1 MVDKKKK
8 KMVITTLVC
17 VLVFIAVGYALLTQA
32 IKVGVEGT
40 LNGVWDVYISDIKL
54 KNSTGRAQE
63 VNPASVSN
71 KVNANFEVD
80 LYMPGD
86 SVEYEVTVKN
96 DGNIDATLRTV
107 TTNATNT
114 NEDIRFTH
122 TIKQGEVLKKESETK
137 FTFKIVFDERATTLP
152 TNSDPIEV
160 TMKLD
165 YLQNTGNSLYV
176 PTNITTDN
184 TCFSYNA
191 SGVITKYDYSCGNEV
206 SIPESIDGVNIKSI
220 ANNAFVASDNTK
232 PLQSIN
238 MENASYL
245 TTFSFSDFTNL
256 KHATLPRTLVEIPQM
271 AFFNCPL
278 TTINLPGTVEKIGN
292 YAFKGTSLSGS
303 LYLPNSLKTIGVR
316 AFASLK
322 LTGTLT
328 IPDSVTTI
336 SNEAFNNN
344 KFTKLVIGQNSSL
357 TTIGDYAFSGTSLS
371 GSLYLP
377 NSLKTIGVRAFAS
390 LKLTGTL
397 TIPDSVTT
405 ISSEAFYNN
414 KFTKLVI
421 GQNSSL
427 TTIGNNAFRNN
438 QISNAIALPKS
449 LTTVGYNAFRANS
462 ISKLALNYGLK
473 SIGYEAFESNKIT
486 GTINIPVTVEKIDTQ
501 AFNSNQIEA
510 VIFNKN
516 SALTTLG
523 SYAFAQNKIS
533 NAIMMPKGLTK
544 ISSYVFSNNTISS
557 LSFEEGSVATV
568 IERNAFSAQSNS
580 IKGKLEIP
588 ASVTSIDFWA
598 FTRALNVESLTFGE
612 NSKLTTL
619 GEAVFTNNIIK
630 KVVIPS
636 SLVSI
641 NWGGQ
646 RGSFTQ
652 AGIEELIFEENSHLE
667 KIDALAFQLNKIS
680 KVVIP
685 KSVKTIGV
693 QAFHSNQIASLT
705 FEAGSVLTTVGEQA
719 FSINALT
726 TEGLGKLPST
736 LTSLAT
742 NAFLRNPGLTQI
754 TLTSPTDIEGWPDGG
769 TADVYYGN
777 DKLAKIVYER

>member
-17 VLVFIAVGYALLTQA
+17 VLVFMAVGYALLTQA

-256 KHATLPRTLVEIPQM
+256 KHATLPRTLVEIPQK

-278 TTINLPGTVEKIGN
+278 TTINLPGTVEKIDN

-303 LYLPNSLKTIGVR
+303 LYLPNSLKTIGIS
-316 AFASLK
+316 AFEGLK

-336 SNEAFNNN
+336 SNEAFYND
-344 KFTKLVIGQNSSL
+344 KFTKLVIGPNSSL
-357 TTIGDYAFSGTSLS
+357 TA
-371 GSLYLP
+371 
-377 NSLKTIGVRAFAS
+377 
-390 LKLTGTL
+390 
-397 TIPDSVTT
+397 
-405 ISSEAFYNN
+405 
-414 KFTKLVI
+414 
-421 GQNSSL
+421 
-427 TTIGNNAFRNN
+427 IGNNAFRNN

-462 ISKLALNYGLK
+462 IPKLALNYGLK

-501 AFNSNQIEA
+501 AFKSNQIEA

-523 SYAFAQNKIS
+523 SYAFSNNKIS

-568 IERNAFSAQSNS
+568 IERNAFSGQAKS
-580 IKGKLEIP
+580 IKGTLEIP

-598 FTRALNVESLTFGE
+598 FTGALDVNLLTFGE
-612 NSKLTTL
+612 NSKLITL

-636 SLVSI
+636 SLVTVGS
-641 NWGGQ
+641 GGQ
-646 RGSFTQ
+646 GGAFTN

-667 KIDALAFQLNKIS
+667 TIATRAFQINKIS
-680 KVVIP
+680 SVVIP
-685 KSVKTIGV
+685 KSVKTISFN
-693 QAFHSNQIASLT
+693 AFGNNAIKNLS
-705 FEAGSVLTTVGEQA
+705 FEAGSVLTTIGDQA
-719 FSINALT
+719 FSLNALT
-726 TEGLGKLPST
+726 TEGLGKLPNT
-736 LTSLAT
+736 LTSLGINT
-742 NAFLRNPGLTQI
+742 FSGNARLTQI

-769 TADVYYGN
+769 TVDVYYG
-777 DKLAKIVYER
+777 KLAKIVYER

>member
-63 VNPASVSN
+63 LNPAYVSN

-220 ANNAFVASDNTK
+220 ANDAFVASDNTK

-256 KHATLPRTLVEIPQM
+256 KYATLPKTLVEIPQK

-278 TTINLPGTVEKIGN
+278 TTINLPDTVEKIDN

-303 LYLPNSLKTIGVR
+303 LYLPKSLKTIGVG
-316 AFASLK
+316 AFDSLK

-336 SNEAFNNN
+336 SNEAF
-344 KFTKLVIGQNSSL
+344 
-357 TTIGDYAFSGTSLS
+357 
-371 GSLYLP
+371 
-377 NSLKTIGVRAFAS
+377 
-390 LKLTGTL
+390 
-397 TIPDSVTT
+397 
-405 ISSEAFYNN
+405 YNN

-421 GQNSSL
+421 SQNSSL

-449 LTTVGYNAFRANS
+449 VITIGNNTFCNNS

-473 SIGYEAFESNKIT
+473 SIGNYAFGTNKIT
-486 GTINIPVTVEKIDTQ
+486 GTINIPVTVEKIDAQ
-501 AFNSNQIEA
+501 AFKSNQIEA

-533 NAIMMPKGLTK
+533 NVIMIPKNLKVIQEFTFWSNI
-544 ISSYVFSNNTISS
+544 ISGVT
-557 LSFEEGSVATV
+557 FEEGSQLKSIGKRAFQANRDSNGAT
-568 IERNAFSAQSNS
+568 ITGSLN
-580 IKGKLEIP
+580 IP
-588 ASVTSIDFWA
+588 PS
-598 FTRALNVESLTFGE
+598 VESIGFMAFKEALKNIDELNFGE
-612 NSKLTTL
+612 NSQLKTIYS
-619 GEAVFTNNIIK
+619 AAFASSHIK
-630 KVVIPS
+630 KVTIPKS
-636 SLVSI
+636 VTTMERNMSQGAAFES
-641 NWGGQ
+641 
-646 RGSFTQ
+646 
-652 AGIEELIFEENSHLE
+652 AGIEELIFEEGSQLETIDNAVFSQNS
-667 KIDALAFQLNKIS
+667 IS

-685 KSVKTIGV
+685 KSVKTINSR
-693 QAFHSNQIASLT
+693 AFYRNRISSLT
-705 FEAGSVLTTVGEQA
+705 FEEGSQLTTIGDEA
-719 FSINALT
+719 FNNNSLT
-726 TEGLGKLPST
+726 NDGLGKLPST
-736 LTSLAT
+736 LTTLAT
-742 NAFLRNPGLTQI
+742 NAFILNPSLTKI
-754 TLTSPTDIEGWPDGG
+754 TLTSPTDIEGWPDGSTVDG
-769 TADVYYGN
+769 KTVT
-777 DKLAKIVYER
+777 YER

>member
-17 VLVFIAVGYALLTQA
+17 VLVFMAVGYALLTQA

-220 ANNAFVASDNTK
+220 ANDAFVASDNTK

-256 KHATLPRTLVEIPQM
+256 KHTTLPKTLVEIPQA

-278 TTINLPGTVEKIGN
+278 TTINLPDTVEKIDN
-292 YAFKGTSLSGS
+292 YAFGGTSLSGS
-303 LYLPNSLKTIGVR
+303 LYLPNSLKTIGIS
-316 AFASLK
+316 AFE
-322 LTGTLT
+322 G
-328 IPDSVTTI
+328 
-336 SNEAFNNN
+336 
-344 KFTKLVIGQNSSL
+344 
-357 TTIGDYAFSGTSLS
+357 
-371 GSLYLP
+371 
-377 NSLKTIGVRAFAS
+377 

-473 SIGYEAFESNKIT
+473 SIGYEAFEGNKIT
-486 GTINIPVTVEKIDTQ
+486 GTINIPVTVEKIDAQ
-501 AFNSNQIEA
+501 AFRLNQIEA

-523 SYAFAQNKIS
+523 YYAFAQNKIS
-533 NAIMMPKGLTK
+533 NVIMIPKNLKAIQEFTFWSNI
-544 ISSYVFSNNTISS
+544 ISGVT
-557 LSFEEGSVATV
+557 FEEGSQLKSIGKRAFQANYDSNGAT
-568 IERNAFSAQSNS
+568 ITGSLN
-580 IKGKLEIP
+580 IP
-588 ASVTSIDFWA
+588 PS
-598 FTRALNVESLTFGE
+598 VESIGFMAFKEALKNIDELNFGE
-612 NSKLTTL
+612 NSQLKTIYS
-619 GEAVFTNNIIK
+619 AAFASSHIK
-630 KVVIPS
+630 KVTIPKS
-636 SLVSI
+636 VTTI
-641 NWGGQ
+641 EK
-646 RGSFTQ
+646 TQ
-652 AGIEELIFEENSHLE
+652 SQGAAFESAGIEELIFEEGSQLETIDNAVFSQNS
-667 KIDALAFQLNKIS
+667 IS

-685 KSVKTIGV
+685 KSVKTINPL
-693 QAFHSNQIASLT
+693 AFYRNRISSLT
-705 FEAGSVLTTVGEQA
+705 FEEGSQLTTIGNEA
-719 FSINALT
+719 FNRNLLT
-726 TEGLGKLPST
+726 NDGLGKLPST
-736 LTSLAT
+736 LTTLAT
-742 NAFLRNPGLTQI
+742 NAFISNPSLTKI
-754 TLTSPTDIEGWPDGG
+754 TLTSPIDIDGWADGSTVDG
-769 TADVYYGN
+769 KTVT
-777 DKLAKIVYER
+777 YER

>member
-63 VNPASVSN
+63 LNPAYVSN

-96 DGNIDATLRTV
+96 DGNIDATLRTIA
-107 TTNATNT
+107 TNATNT

-256 KHATLPRTLVEIPQM
+256 KHATLPITLVEIPQT

-303 LYLPNSLKTIGVR
+303 LYLPKSLKTIGIS
-316 AFASLK
+316 AFEGLK

-336 SNEAFNNN
+336 SNEAFYND
-344 KFTKLVIGQNSSL
+344 KFTKLVIG
-357 TTIGDYAFSGTSLS
+357 
-371 GSLYLP
+371 P
-377 NSLKTIGVRAFAS
+377 
-390 LKLTGTL
+390 
-397 TIPDSVTT
+397 
-405 ISSEAFYNN
+405 
-414 KFTKLVI
+414 
-421 GQNSSL
+421 NSSL

-449 LTTVGYNAFRANS
+449 LTTIGYNAFRANS
-462 ISKLALNYGLK
+462 IPKLALNYGLK

-486 GTINIPVTVEKIDTQ
+486 GTINIPVTVEKIDAQ
-501 AFNSNQIEA
+501 AFQSNQIEA

-523 SYAFAQNKIS
+523 SYAFSNNKIS
-533 NAIMMPKGLTK
+533 NVIMIPKNLKAIQEFTFWSNR
-544 ISSYVFSNNTISS
+544 ISGVT
-557 LSFEEGSVATV
+557 FEEGS
-568 IERNAFSAQSNS
+568 Q
-580 IKGKLEIP
+580 
-588 ASVTSIDFWA
+588 
-598 FTRALNVESLTFGE
+598 
-612 NSKLTTL
+612 LTTI
-619 GEAVFTNNIIK
+619 GDEAFNGNLLTN
-630 KVVIPS
+630 
-636 SLVSI
+636 
-641 NWGGQ
+641 
-646 RGSFTQ
+646 
-652 AGIEELIFEENSHLE
+652 
-667 KIDALAFQLNKIS
+667 D
-680 KVVIP
+680 
-685 KSVKTIGV
+685 
-693 QAFHSNQIASLT
+693 
-705 FEAGSVLTTVGEQA
+705 
-719 FSINALT
+719 
-726 TEGLGKLPST
+726 GLGKLPST
-736 LTSLAT
+736 LTTLAT
-742 NAFLRNPGLTQI
+742 NAFILNPSLTKI
-754 TLTSPTDIEGWPDGG
+754 TLTSPTDIEGWPDGSTVDG
-769 TADVYYGN
+769 KTVT
-777 DKLAKIVYER
+777 YER

>member
-63 VNPASVSN
+63 LNPAYVSN

-96 DGNIDATLRTV
+96 DGNIDATLRTIA
-107 TTNATNT
+107 TNATNT

-245 TTFSFSDFTNL
+245 TTFSFSDFINL
-256 KHATLPRTLVEIPQM
+256 KYATLPKTLVEIPQK

-278 TTINLPGTVEKIGN
+278 TTINLPGTVEKIDN

-303 LYLPNSLKTIGVR
+303 LYLPKSLKTIGVG
-316 AFASLK
+316 AFDSLK

-336 SNEAFNNN
+336 SN
-344 KFTKLVIGQNSSL
+344 
-357 TTIGDYAFSGTSLS
+357 
-371 GSLYLP
+371 
-377 NSLKTIGVRAFAS
+377 
-390 LKLTGTL
+390 
-397 TIPDSVTT
+397 
-405 ISSEAFYNN
+405 EAFYNN

-449 LTTVGYNAFRANS
+449 VTTIGNNTFCNNS
-462 ISKLALNYGLK
+462 IPELALNYGLK
-473 SIGYEAFESNKIT
+473 SIGNYAFGTNKIT
-486 GTINIPVTVEKIDTQ
+486 GTINIPVTVEKIDAQ
-501 AFNSNQIEA
+501 AFKSNQIEA

-523 SYAFAQNKIS
+523 SYAFSNNKIS
-533 NAIMMPKGLTK
+533 NVIMIPKNLKVIQEFTFWSNI
-544 ISSYVFSNNTISS
+544 ISGVT
-557 LSFEEGSVATV
+557 FEEGSQLKSIGKRAFQANRDSNGAT
-568 IERNAFSAQSNS
+568 ITGSLN
-580 IKGKLEIP
+580 IP
-588 ASVTSIDFWA
+588 PS
-598 FTRALNVESLTFGE
+598 VESIGSMAFKEALKNIDELNFGE
-612 NSKLTTL
+612 NSQLKTISN
-619 GEAVFTNNIIK
+619 AAFASSHIK
-630 KVVIPS
+630 KVTIPKS
-636 SLVSI
+636 VTTMERNMSQGAAFES
-641 NWGGQ
+641 
-646 RGSFTQ
+646 
-652 AGIEELIFEENSHLE
+652 AGIEELIFEEGSQLETIDNAVFSQNS
-667 KIDALAFQLNKIS
+667 IS

-685 KSVKTIGV
+685 KSVKTINSR
-693 QAFHSNQIASLT
+693 AFYRNRISSLT
-705 FEAGSVLTTVGEQA
+705 FEEGSQLTTIGDEA
-719 FSINALT
+719 FNNNSLT
-726 TEGLGKLPST
+726 NDGLGKLPST
-736 LTSLAT
+736 LTTLAT
-742 NAFLRNPGLTQI
+742 NAFILNPSLTKI
-754 TLTSPTDIEGWPDGG
+754 TLTSPTDIDGWADGSTVDG
-769 TADVYYGN
+769 KTVT
-777 DKLAKIVYER
+777 YER

>member
-32 IKVGVEGT
+32 IKVGLEGT

-256 KHATLPRTLVEIPQM
+256 KHATLPKTLVEIPQE
-271 AFFNCPL
+271 AFLNCPL
-278 TTINLPGTVEKIGN
+278 TTINLPDTVEK
-292 YAFKGTSLSGS
+292 
-303 LYLPNSLKTIGVR
+303 
-316 AFASLK
+316 
-322 LTGTLT
+322 
-328 IPDSVTTI
+328 
-336 SNEAFNNN
+336 
-344 KFTKLVIGQNSSL
+344 
-357 TTIGDYAFSGTSLS
+357 IGDYAFSGTSLS

-377 NSLKTIGVRAFAS
+377 NSLKTIGISAFNS

-405 ISSEAFYNN
+405 ISNEAFYNN

-449 LTTVGYNAFRANS
+449 VATIGNNTFRTNS
-462 ISKLALNYGLK
+462 IPKLALNYGLK
-473 SIGYEAFESNKIT
+473 SIGYEAFEENKIT
-486 GTINIPVTVEKIDTQ
+486 GTINIPVTIEKIDTK
-501 AFNSNQIEA
+501 AFGSNQIEA

-523 SYAFAQNKIS
+523 SWAFAQNKIS
-533 NAIMMPKGLTK
+533 NVIMIPKNLKAIQEFTF
-544 ISSYVFSNNTISS
+544 FSNEISGVT
-557 LSFEEGSVATV
+557 FEEGSQLKS
-568 IERNAFSAQSNS
+568 IGKRAFQANRDSNGLTITGS
-580 IKGKLEIP
+580 LNIP
-588 ASVTSIDFWA
+588 PS
-598 FTRALNVESLTFGE
+598 VESVGFMAFKEALKNIDELNFGE
-612 NSKLTTL
+612 NSQLKTIYS
-619 GEAVFTNNIIK
+619 AAFASSHIK
-630 KVVIPS
+630 KVTIPKS
-636 SLVSI
+636 VTTI
-641 NWGGQ
+641 EK
-646 RGSFTQ
+646 TQ
-652 AGIEELIFEENSHLE
+652 SQGAAFQEAGIEELIFEEGSQLETIDNAVFSQNS
-667 KIDALAFQLNKIS
+667 IS

-685 KSVKTIGV
+685 KSVKTINSS
-693 QAFHSNQIASLT
+693 AFYRNRISSLT
-705 FEAGSVLTTVGEQA
+705 FEEGSQLTTIGNEA
-719 FSINALT
+719 FNRNLLT
-726 TEGLGKLPST
+726 NDGLGKLPST
-736 LTSLAT
+736 LTTLAT
-742 NAFLRNPGLTQI
+742 NAFISNPSLTKI
-754 TLTSPTDIEGWPDGG
+754 TLTSPTDIDGWADGSTVDG
-769 TADVYYGN
+769 KTVT
-777 DKLAKIVYER
+777 YER

>member
-63 VNPASVSN
+63 LNPAYVSN

-96 DGNIDATLRTV
+96 DGNIDATLRTIA
-107 TTNATNT
+107 TNATNT

-137 FTFKIVFDERATTLP
+137 FTFKIVFDEKATTLP
-152 TNSDPIEV
+152 INSDPIEV

-206 SIPESIDGVNIKSI
+206 SIPESIDGVNINSI

-245 TTFSFSDFTNL
+245 TTFTFSDFTNL
-256 KHATLPRTLVEIPQM
+256 KYATLPKTLVEIPQK

-278 TTINLPGTVEKIGN
+278 TTINLPDTVEKIDN

-303 LYLPNSLKTIGVR
+303 LYLPKSLKTIGVG
-316 AFASLK
+316 AFDSLK

-336 SNEAFNNN
+336 SNEAF
-344 KFTKLVIGQNSSL
+344 
-357 TTIGDYAFSGTSLS
+357 
-371 GSLYLP
+371 
-377 NSLKTIGVRAFAS
+377 
-390 LKLTGTL
+390 
-397 TIPDSVTT
+397 
-405 ISSEAFYNN
+405 YNN

-421 GQNSSL
+421 SQNSSL

-449 LTTVGYNAFRANS
+449 VITIGNNTFCNNS

-473 SIGYEAFESNKIT
+473 SIGNYAFGTNKIT
-486 GTINIPVTVEKIDTQ
+486 GTINIPVTVEKIDAQ
-501 AFNSNQIEA
+501 AFKSNQIEA

-533 NAIMMPKGLTK
+533 NVIMIPKNLKVIQEFTFWSNI
-544 ISSYVFSNNTISS
+544 ISGVT
-557 LSFEEGSVATV
+557 FEEGSQLKSIGKRAFQANRDSNGAT
-568 IERNAFSAQSNS
+568 ITGSLN
-580 IKGKLEIP
+580 IP
-588 ASVTSIDFWA
+588 PS
-598 FTRALNVESLTFGE
+598 VESIGFMAFKEALKNIDELNFGE
-612 NSKLTTL
+612 NSQLKTIYS
-619 GEAVFTNNIIK
+619 AAFASSHIK
-630 KVVIPS
+630 KVTIPKS
-636 SLVSI
+636 VTTMERNMSQGAAFES
-641 NWGGQ
+641 
-646 RGSFTQ
+646 
-652 AGIEELIFEENSHLE
+652 AGIEELIFEEGSQLETIDNAVFSQNS
-667 KIDALAFQLNKIS
+667 IS

-685 KSVKTIGV
+685 KSVKTINSR
-693 QAFHSNQIASLT
+693 AFYRNRISSLT
-705 FEAGSVLTTVGEQA
+705 FEEGSQLTTIGDEA
-719 FSINALT
+719 FNNNSLT
-726 TEGLGKLPST
+726 NDGLGKLPST
-736 LTSLAT
+736 LTTLAT
-742 NAFLRNPGLTQI
+742 NAFILNPSLTKI
-754 TLTSPTDIEGWPDGG
+754 TLTSPTDIEGWPDGSTVDG
-769 TADVYYGN
+769 KTVT
-777 DKLAKIVYER
+777 YER

>member
-191 SGVITKYDYSCGNEV
+191 RGVITKYDYSCGNEV

-256 KHATLPRTLVEIPQM
+256 KHATLPRTLVEIPQK

-303 LYLPNSLKTIGVR
+303 LYLPNSLKTIGIG
-316 AFASLK
+316 AFDSLK

-336 SNEAFNNN
+336 SNEAF
-344 KFTKLVIGQNSSL
+344 
-357 TTIGDYAFSGTSLS
+357 
-371 GSLYLP
+371 
-377 NSLKTIGVRAFAS
+377 
-390 LKLTGTL
+390 
-397 TIPDSVTT
+397 
-405 ISSEAFYNN
+405 YNN

-421 GQNSSL
+421 SQNSSL

-449 LTTVGYNAFRANS
+449 VTTIGNNTFCNNS
-462 ISKLALNYGLK
+462 IPELALNYGLK
-473 SIGYEAFESNKIT
+473 SIGNYAFGTNKIT
-486 GTINIPVTVEKIDTQ
+486 GTINIPVTVEKIDAQ
-501 AFNSNQIEA
+501 AFKSNQIEA
-510 VIFNKN
+510 VIFNKD

-533 NAIMMPKGLTK
+533 NVIMIPKNLKALQEFTFWSNI
-544 ISSYVFSNNTISS
+544 ISGVT
-557 LSFEEGSVATV
+557 FEEGSQLKSIGKRAFQFNYDSNGAT
-568 IERNAFSAQSNS
+568 ITGSLN
-580 IKGKLEIP
+580 IP
-588 ASVTSIDFWA
+588 PS
-598 FTRALNVESLTFGE
+598 VESVGFMAFKEALKNIDELNFGE
-612 NSKLTTL
+612 NSQLKTIYSAAF
-619 GEAVFTNNIIK
+619 AVSHIK
-630 KVVIPS
+630 KVTIPKS
-636 SLVSI
+636 VTTIEKNQSQGAAFQS
-641 NWGGQ
+641 
-646 RGSFTQ
+646 
-652 AGIEELIFEENSHLE
+652 AGIKELIFEEGSQLETIDNAVFSQNS
-667 KIDALAFQLNKIS
+667 IS

-685 KSVKTIGV
+685 KSVKTINPL
-693 QAFHSNQIASLT
+693 AFYRNRISSLT
-705 FEAGSVLTTVGEQA
+705 FEEGSQLTTIGNEA
-719 FSINALT
+719 FNNNSLT
-726 TEGLGKLPST
+726 NDGLGKLPST
-736 LTSLAT
+736 LTTLAT
-742 NAFLRNPGLTQI
+742 NAFISNPSLTKI
-754 TLTSPTDIEGWPDGG
+754 TLTSPTDIDGWADGSTVDG
-769 TADVYYGN
+769 KTVT
-777 DKLAKIVYER
+777 YER

>member
-63 VNPASVSN
+63 LNPAYVSN

-96 DGNIDATLRTV
+96 DGNIDATLRTIA
-107 TTNATNT
+107 TNATNT

-152 TNSDPIEV
+152 INSDPIEV

-206 SIPESIDGVNIKSI
+206 SIPESIDGVNINSI

-256 KHATLPRTLVEIPQM
+256 KHATLPRTLVEIPQK

-303 LYLPNSLKTIGVR
+303 LYLPNSLKTIGIS
-316 AFASLK
+316 AFEGLK

-328 IPDSVTTI
+328 IPNSVTTI
-336 SNEAFNNN
+336 SNEAFN
-344 KFTKLVIGQNSSL
+344 
-357 TTIGDYAFSGTSLS
+357 
-371 GSLYLP
+371 
-377 NSLKTIGVRAFAS
+377 
-390 LKLTGTL
+390 
-397 TIPDSVTT
+397 
-405 ISSEAFYNN
+405 NN

-449 LTTVGYNAFRANS
+449 VTTLGNNTFCDNS
-462 ISKLALNYGLK
+462 IPELALNYGLK
-473 SIGYEAFESNKIT
+473 SIGSYAFGANKIT
-486 GTINIPVTVEKIDTQ
+486 GTINIPVTVEKIAAQ
-501 AFNSNQIEA
+501 AFKSNQIEA

-523 SYAFAQNKIS
+523 SWVFAQNKIS
-533 NAIMMPKGLTK
+533 NVIMIPKNLKVIQEFTFWSNI
-544 ISSYVFSNNTISS
+544 ISGVT
-557 LSFEEGSVATV
+557 FEEGSQLKSIGKRAFQANRDSNGAT
-568 IERNAFSAQSNS
+568 ITGSLN
-580 IKGKLEIP
+580 IP
-588 ASVTSIDFWA
+588 PS
-598 FTRALNVESLTFGE
+598 VESIGSMAFKEALKNIDELNFGE
-612 NSKLTTL
+612 NSQLKTISN
-619 GEAVFTNNIIK
+619 AAFASSHIK
-630 KVVIPS
+630 KVTIPKS
-636 SLVSI
+636 VTTMERNMSQGAAFES
-641 NWGGQ
+641 
-646 RGSFTQ
+646 
-652 AGIEELIFEENSHLE
+652 AGIEELIFEEGSQLETIDNAVFSQNS
-667 KIDALAFQLNKIS
+667 IS

-685 KSVKTIGV
+685 KSVKTINSR
-693 QAFHSNQIASLT
+693 AFYRNRISSLT
-705 FEAGSVLTTVGEQA
+705 FEEGSQLTTIGDEA
-719 FSINALT
+719 FNNNSLT
-726 TEGLGKLPST
+726 NDGLGKLPST
-736 LTSLAT
+736 LTTLAT
-742 NAFLRNPGLTQI
+742 NAFISNPSLTKI
-754 TLTSPTDIEGWPDGG
+754 TLTSPTDIDGWADGSTVDG
-769 TADVYYGN
+769 KTVT
-777 DKLAKIVYER
+777 YER

>member
-256 KHATLPRTLVEIPQM
+256 KHATLPRTLVEIPQK

-303 LYLPNSLKTIGVR
+303 LYLPNSLKTIGIG
-316 AFASLK
+316 AFDSLK

-336 SNEAFNNN
+336 SNEAF
-344 KFTKLVIGQNSSL
+344 
-357 TTIGDYAFSGTSLS
+357 
-371 GSLYLP
+371 
-377 NSLKTIGVRAFAS
+377 
-390 LKLTGTL
+390 
-397 TIPDSVTT
+397 
-405 ISSEAFYNN
+405 YNN

-421 GQNSSL
+421 SQNSSL

-449 LTTVGYNAFRANS
+449 VTTIGNNTFCNNS
-462 ISKLALNYGLK
+462 IPELALNYGLK
-473 SIGYEAFESNKIT
+473 SIGNYAFGTNKIT
-486 GTINIPVTVEKIDTQ
+486 GTINIPVTVEKIDAQ
-501 AFNSNQIEA
+501 AFKSNQIEA
-510 VIFNKN
+510 VIFNKD

-533 NAIMMPKGLTK
+533 NVIMIPKNLKALQEFTFWSNI
-544 ISSYVFSNNTISS
+544 ISGVT
-557 LSFEEGSVATV
+557 FEEGSQLKSIGKRAFQFNYDSNGAT
-568 IERNAFSAQSNS
+568 ITGSLN
-580 IKGKLEIP
+580 IP
-588 ASVTSIDFWA
+588 PS
-598 FTRALNVESLTFGE
+598 VESVGFMAFKEALKNIDELNFGE
-612 NSKLTTL
+612 NSQLKTIYSAAF
-619 GEAVFTNNIIK
+619 AVSHIK
-630 KVVIPS
+630 KVTIPKS
-636 SLVSI
+636 VTTIEKNQSQGAAFQS
-641 NWGGQ
+641 
-646 RGSFTQ
+646 
-652 AGIEELIFEENSHLE
+652 AGIKELIFEEGSQLETIDNAVFSQNS
-667 KIDALAFQLNKIS
+667 IS

-685 KSVKTIGV
+685 KSVKTINPL
-693 QAFHSNQIASLT
+693 AFYRNRISSLT
-705 FEAGSVLTTVGEQA
+705 FEEGSQLTTIGNEA
-719 FSINALT
+719 FNNNSLT
-726 TEGLGKLPST
+726 NDGLGKLPST
-736 LTSLAT
+736 LTTLAT
-742 NAFLRNPGLTQI
+742 NAFISNPSLTKI
-754 TLTSPTDIEGWPDGG
+754 TLTSPTDIDGWADGSTVDG
-769 TADVYYGN
+769 KTVT
-777 DKLAKIVYER
+777 YER

>member
-63 VNPASVSN
+63 LNPAYVSN

-96 DGNIDATLRTV
+96 DGNIDATLRTIA
-107 TTNATNT
+107 TNATNT

-220 ANNAFVASDNTK
+220 ANDAFVASDNTK

-256 KHATLPRTLVEIPQM
+256 KHATLPRTLVEIPQT

-303 LYLPNSLKTIGVR
+303 LYLPKSLKTIGIS
-316 AFASLK
+316 AFEGLK

-336 SNEAFNNN
+336 SNEAFYND
-344 KFTKLVIGQNSSL
+344 KFTKLVIG
-357 TTIGDYAFSGTSLS
+357 
-371 GSLYLP
+371 P
-377 NSLKTIGVRAFAS
+377 
-390 LKLTGTL
+390 
-397 TIPDSVTT
+397 
-405 ISSEAFYNN
+405 
-414 KFTKLVI
+414 
-421 GQNSSL
+421 NSSL

-449 LTTVGYNAFRANS
+449 LTTIGYNAFRANS
-462 ISKLALNYGLK
+462 IPKLALNYGLK

-486 GTINIPVTVEKIDTQ
+486 GTINIPVTVEKIDAQ
-501 AFNSNQIEA
+501 AFKSNQIEA
-510 VIFNKN
+510 C
-516 SALTTLG
+516 LL
-523 SYAFAQNKIS
+523 Y
-533 NAIMMPKGLTK
+533 
-544 ISSYVFSNNTISS
+544 
-557 LSFEEGSVATV
+557 
-568 IERNAFSAQSNS
+568 
-580 IKGKLEIP
+580 
-588 ASVTSIDFWA
+588 
-598 FTRALNVESLTFGE
+598 
-612 NSKLTTL
+612 
-619 GEAVFTNNIIK
+619 
-630 KVVIPS
+630 
-636 SLVSI
+636 
-641 NWGGQ
+641 
-646 RGSFTQ
+646 
-652 AGIEELIFEENSHLE
+652 
-667 KIDALAFQLNKIS
+667 
-680 KVVIP
+680 
-685 KSVKTIGV
+685 
-693 QAFHSNQIASLT
+693 
-705 FEAGSVLTTVGEQA
+705 
-719 FSINALT
+719 
-726 TEGLGKLPST
+726 
-736 LTSLAT
+736 
-742 NAFLRNPGLTQI
+742 
-754 TLTSPTDIEGWPDGG
+754 TSPSPRD
-769 TADVYYGN
+769 
-777 DKLAKIVYER
+777 

>member
-256 KHATLPRTLVEIPQM
+256 KHTTLPKTLVEIPQA

-278 TTINLPGTVEKIGN
+278 TTINLPDTVEKIDN
-292 YAFKGTSLSGS
+292 YAFGGTSLSGS
-303 LYLPNSLKTIGVR
+303 LYLPNSLKTIGIS
-316 AFASLK
+316 AFE
-322 LTGTLT
+322 G
-328 IPDSVTTI
+328 
-336 SNEAFNNN
+336 
-344 KFTKLVIGQNSSL
+344 
-357 TTIGDYAFSGTSLS
+357 
-371 GSLYLP
+371 
-377 NSLKTIGVRAFAS
+377 

-473 SIGYEAFESNKIT
+473 SIGYEAFEGNKIT
-486 GTINIPVTVEKIDTQ
+486 GTINIPVTVEKIDAQ
-501 AFNSNQIEA
+501 AFRLNQIEA

-523 SYAFAQNKIS
+523 YYAFAQNKIS
-533 NAIMMPKGLTK
+533 NVIMIPKNLKAIQEFTFWSNI
-544 ISSYVFSNNTISS
+544 ISGVT
-557 LSFEEGSVATV
+557 FEEGSQLKSIGKRAFQANYDSNGAT
-568 IERNAFSAQSNS
+568 ITGSLN
-580 IKGKLEIP
+580 IP
-588 ASVTSIDFWA
+588 PS
-598 FTRALNVESLTFGE
+598 VESIGFMAFKEALKNIDELNFGE
-612 NSKLTTL
+612 NSQLKTIYS
-619 GEAVFTNNIIK
+619 AAFASSHIK
-630 KVVIPS
+630 KVTIPKS
-636 SLVSI
+636 VTTI
-641 NWGGQ
+641 EK
-646 RGSFTQ
+646 TQ
-652 AGIEELIFEENSHLE
+652 SQGAAFESAGIEELIFEEGSQLETIDNAVFSQNS
-667 KIDALAFQLNKIS
+667 IS

-685 KSVKTIGV
+685 KSVKTINPL
-693 QAFHSNQIASLT
+693 AFYRNRISSLT
-705 FEAGSVLTTVGEQA
+705 FEEGSQLTTIGNEA
-719 FSINALT
+719 FNRNLLT
-726 TEGLGKLPST
+726 NDGLGKLPST
-736 LTSLAT
+736 LTTLAT
-742 NAFLRNPGLTQI
+742 NAFISNPSLTKI
-754 TLTSPTDIEGWPDGG
+754 TLTSPIDIDGWADGSTVDG
-769 TADVYYGN
+769 KTVT
-777 DKLAKIVYER
+777 YER

>member
-256 KHATLPRTLVEIPQM
+256 KHATLPRTLVEIPQK

-278 TTINLPGTVEKIGN
+278 TTINLPGTVEKIDN

-303 LYLPNSLKTIGVR
+303 FYLPNSLKTIGIG
-316 AFASLK
+316 AFEGLK

-336 SNEAFNNN
+336 SNEAFYND
-344 KFTKLVIGQNSSL
+344 KFTKLVIG
-357 TTIGDYAFSGTSLS
+357 
-371 GSLYLP
+371 P
-377 NSLKTIGVRAFAS
+377 
-390 LKLTGTL
+390 
-397 TIPDSVTT
+397 
-405 ISSEAFYNN
+405 
-414 KFTKLVI
+414 
-421 GQNSSL
+421 NSSL

-462 ISKLALNYGLK
+462 IPKLALNYGLK

-501 AFNSNQIEA
+501 AFRSNQIEA

-523 SYAFAQNKIS
+523 SYAFYNNKIS

-557 LSFEEGSVATV
+557 LSFEEGSIATV
-568 IERNAFSAQSNS
+568 IERNAFSDQAKS
-580 IKGKLEIP
+580 IKGTLEIP
-588 ASVTSIDFWA
+588 ASVTSINFWA
-598 FTRALNVESLTFGE
+598 FTGALDVNLLTFE
-612 NSKLTTL
+612 KNSKLITL

-636 SLVSI
+636 SLVTVGS
-641 NWGGQ
+641 GGQ
-646 RGSFTQ
+646 GGAFTN

-667 KIDALAFQLNKIS
+667 TIASLAFQTNNIS
-680 KVVIP
+680 SVVIP
-685 KSVKTIGV
+685 KSVKTIGTR
-693 QAFHSNQIASLT
+693 AFNYNRIASLT
-705 FEAGSVLTTVGEQA
+705 FEAGSVLTTIGERA
-719 FSINALT
+719 FCYNSLT
-726 TEGLGKLPST
+726 TEGLGKLPNT
-736 LTSLAT
+736 LTSLST
-742 NAFLRNPGLTQI
+742 NAFILNSAITQI

-769 TADVYYGN
+769 TIDLGYN
-777 DKLAKIVYER
+777 NIFAKIVYER

>member
-17 VLVFIAVGYALLTQA
+17 VLVFMAVGYALLTQA

-220 ANNAFVASDNTK
+220 ANDAFVASDNTK

-256 KHATLPRTLVEIPQM
+256 KHTTLPKTLVEIPQA

-278 TTINLPGTVEKIGN
+278 TTINLPDTVEKIDN
-292 YAFKGTSLSGS
+292 YAFGGTSLSGS
-303 LYLPNSLKTIGVR
+303 LYLPNSLKTIGIS
-316 AFASLK
+316 AFE
-322 LTGTLT
+322 G
-328 IPDSVTTI
+328 
-336 SNEAFNNN
+336 
-344 KFTKLVIGQNSSL
+344 
-357 TTIGDYAFSGTSLS
+357 
-371 GSLYLP
+371 
-377 NSLKTIGVRAFAS
+377 

-473 SIGYEAFESNKIT
+473 SIGYEAFEGNKIT
-486 GTINIPVTVEKIDTQ
+486 GTINIPVTVEKIDAQ
-501 AFNSNQIEA
+501 AFRLNQIEA

-523 SYAFAQNKIS
+523 YYAFAQNKIS
-533 NAIMMPKGLTK
+533 NVIMIPKNLKAIQEFTFWSNI
-544 ISSYVFSNNTISS
+544 ISGVT
-557 LSFEEGSVATV
+557 FEEGSQLKSIGKRAFQANYDSNGAT
-568 IERNAFSAQSNS
+568 ITGSLN
-580 IKGKLEIP
+580 IP
-588 ASVTSIDFWA
+588 PS
-598 FTRALNVESLTFGE
+598 VESIGFMAFKEALKNIDELNFGE
-612 NSKLTTL
+612 NSQLKTIYS
-619 GEAVFTNNIIK
+619 AAFASSHIK
-630 KVVIPS
+630 KVTIPKS
-636 SLVSI
+636 VTTI
-641 NWGGQ
+641 EK
-646 RGSFTQ
+646 TQ
-652 AGIEELIFEENSHLE
+652 SQGAAFEFAGIEELIFEEGSQLETIDNAVFSQNS
-667 KIDALAFQLNKIS
+667 IS

-685 KSVKTIGV
+685 KSVKTINPL
-693 QAFHSNQIASLT
+693 AFYRNRISSLT
-705 FEAGSVLTTVGEQA
+705 FEEGSQLTTIGNEA
-719 FSINALT
+719 FNRNLLT
-726 TEGLGKLPST
+726 NDGLGKLPST
-736 LTSLAT
+736 LTTLAT
-742 NAFLRNPGLTQI
+742 NAFISNPSLTKI
-754 TLTSPTDIEGWPDGG
+754 TLTSPIDIDGWADGSTVDG
-769 TADVYYGN
+769 KTVT
-777 DKLAKIVYER
+777 YER

>member
-17 VLVFIAVGYALLTQA
+17 VLVFMAVGYALLTQA

-245 TTFSFSDFTNL
+245 TTFSFSNFTNL
-256 KHATLPRTLVEIPQM
+256 KHATLPRTLVEIPQK

-278 TTINLPGTVEKIGN
+278 TTINLPGTVEKIDN
-292 YAFKGTSLSGS
+292 YAFKGTSFSGS
-303 LYLPNSLKTIGVR
+303 LYLPNSLKTIGIS
-316 AFASLK
+316 AFEGLK

-336 SNEAFNNN
+336 SNEAFYND
-344 KFTKLVIGQNSSL
+344 KFTKLVIG
-357 TTIGDYAFSGTSLS
+357 
-371 GSLYLP
+371 P
-377 NSLKTIGVRAFAS
+377 
-390 LKLTGTL
+390 
-397 TIPDSVTT
+397 
-405 ISSEAFYNN
+405 
-414 KFTKLVI
+414 
-421 GQNSSL
+421 NSSL

-462 ISKLALNYGLK
+462 IPKLALNYGLK

-486 GTINIPVTVEKIDTQ
+486 GTINIPVTVEKIDAQ
-501 AFNSNQIEA
+501 AFQSNQIEA

-516 SALTTLG
+516 STLTTLG

-533 NAIMMPKGLTK
+533 NVIMIPKNLKAIQEFTFWSNK
-544 ISSYVFSNNTISS
+544 ISGVT
-557 LSFEEGSVATV
+557 FEEGSQLKSIGKRAFQANYDSNGAT
-568 IERNAFSAQSNS
+568 ITGSLN
-580 IKGKLEIP
+580 IP
-588 ASVTSIDFWA
+588 PS
-598 FTRALNVESLTFGE
+598 VESVGFMAFKEALKNIYELNFGE
-612 NSKLTTL
+612 NSQLKTIYS
-619 GEAVFTNNIIK
+619 AAFASSHIK
-630 KVVIPS
+630 KVTIPKS
-636 SLVSI
+636 VTTIEKNQSQGAAFES
-641 NWGGQ
+641 
-646 RGSFTQ
+646 
-652 AGIEELIFEENSHLE
+652 AGIEELIFEEGSQLETIDNAVFSQNS
-667 KIDALAFQLNKIS
+667 IS

-685 KSVKTIGV
+685 KSVKTINPL
-693 QAFHSNQIASLT
+693 AFYRNRISSLT
-705 FEAGSVLTTVGEQA
+705 FEEGSQLTTIGNEA
-719 FSINALT
+719 FNNNSLT
-726 TEGLGKLPST
+726 NDGLGKLPST
-736 LTSLAT
+736 LTTLAT
-742 NAFLRNPGLTQI
+742 NAFISNPSLTKI
-754 TLTSPTDIEGWPDGG
+754 TLTSPTDIDGWADGSTVDG
-769 TADVYYGN
+769 KTVT
-777 DKLAKIVYER
+777 YER

>member
-63 VNPASVSN
+63 LNPAYVSN

-96 DGNIDATLRTV
+96 DGNIDATLRTIA
-107 TTNATNT
+107 TNATNT

-137 FTFKIVFDERATTLP
+137 FIFKIVFDERATTLP
-152 TNSDPIEV
+152 INSDPIEV

-245 TTFSFSDFTNL
+245 TTFSFSDFINL
-256 KHATLPRTLVEIPQM
+256 KYATLPKTLVEIPQM

-303 LYLPNSLKTIGVR
+303 LYLPNSLKTIGVG

-357 TTIGDYAFSGTSLS
+357 TTIG
-371 GSLYLP
+371 
-377 NSLKTIGVRAFAS
+377 
-390 LKLTGTL
+390 
-397 TIPDSVTT
+397 
-405 ISSEAFYNN
+405 
-414 KFTKLVI
+414 
-421 GQNSSL
+421 
-427 TTIGNNAFRNN
+427 NNAFRNN

-449 LTTVGYNAFRANS
+449 VTTIGNNTFCDNS
-462 ISKLALNYGLK
+462 IPVLALNYGLK
-473 SIGYEAFESNKIT
+473 SIGSYAFGANKIT
-486 GTINIPVTVEKIDTQ
+486 GTINIPVTVEKIDAQ
-501 AFNSNQIEA
+501 AFKSNQIEA

-523 SYAFAQNKIS
+523 SWAFAQNKIS
-533 NAIMMPKGLTK
+533 NVIMIPKNLKVIQEFTFWSNI
-544 ISSYVFSNNTISS
+544 ISGVT
-557 LSFEEGSVATV
+557 FEEGSQLKSIGKRAFQANRDSNGAT
-568 IERNAFSAQSNS
+568 ITGSLN
-580 IKGKLEIP
+580 IP
-588 ASVTSIDFWA
+588 PS
-598 FTRALNVESLTFGE
+598 VESIGSMAFKEALKNIDELNFGE
-612 NSKLTTL
+612 NSQLKTIYS
-619 GEAVFTNNIIK
+619 AAFASSHIK
-630 KVVIPS
+630 KVTIPKS
-636 SLVSI
+636 VTTMERNMSQGAAFES
-641 NWGGQ
+641 
-646 RGSFTQ
+646 
-652 AGIEELIFEENSHLE
+652 AGIEELIFEEGSQLETIDNAVFSQNS
-667 KIDALAFQLNKIS
+667 IS

-685 KSVKTIGV
+685 KSVKTINSR
-693 QAFHSNQIASLT
+693 AFYRNRISSLT
-705 FEAGSVLTTVGEQA
+705 FEEGSQLTTIGDEA
-719 FSINALT
+719 FNNNSLT
-726 TEGLGKLPST
+726 NDGLGKLPST
-736 LTSLAT
+736 LTTLAT
-742 NAFLRNPGLTQI
+742 NAFISNPSLTKI
-754 TLTSPTDIEGWPDGG
+754 TLTSPTDIDGWADGSTVDG
-769 TADVYYGN
+769 KTVT
-777 DKLAKIVYER
+777 YER

>member
-17 VLVFIAVGYALLTQA
+17 VLVFMAVGYALLTQA

-220 ANNAFVASDNTK
+220 ANDAFVASDNTK

-256 KHATLPRTLVEIPQM
+256 KHTTLPKTLVEIPQA

-278 TTINLPGTVEKIGN
+278 TTINLPDTVEKIDN
-292 YAFKGTSLSGS
+292 YAFGGTSLSGS
-303 LYLPNSLKTIGVR
+303 LYLPNSLKTIGIS
-316 AFASLK
+316 AFE
-322 LTGTLT
+322 G
-328 IPDSVTTI
+328 
-336 SNEAFNNN
+336 
-344 KFTKLVIGQNSSL
+344 
-357 TTIGDYAFSGTSLS
+357 
-371 GSLYLP
+371 
-377 NSLKTIGVRAFAS
+377 

-473 SIGYEAFESNKIT
+473 SIGYEAFEGNKIT
-486 GTINIPVTVEKIDTQ
+486 GTINIPVTVEKIDAQ
-501 AFNSNQIEA
+501 AFRLNQIEA

-523 SYAFAQNKIS
+523 YYAFAQNKIS
-533 NAIMMPKGLTK
+533 NVIMIPKNLKAIQEFTFWSNI
-544 ISSYVFSNNTISS
+544 ISGVT
-557 LSFEEGSVATV
+557 FEEGSQLKSIGKRAFQANYDSNGAT
-568 IERNAFSAQSNS
+568 ITGSLN
-580 IKGKLEIP
+580 IP
-588 ASVTSIDFWA
+588 PS
-598 FTRALNVESLTFGE
+598 VESIGFMAFKEALKNIDELNFGE
-612 NSKLTTL
+612 NSQLKTIYS
-619 GEAVFTNNIIK
+619 AAFASSHIK
-630 KVVIPS
+630 KVTIPKS
-636 SLVSI
+636 VTTI
-641 NWGGQ
+641 EK
-646 RGSFTQ
+646 TQ
-652 AGIEELIFEENSHLE
+652 SQGAAFESAGIEELIFEEGSQLETIDNAVFSQNS
-667 KIDALAFQLNKIS
+667 IS

-685 KSVKTIGV
+685 KSVKTINPL
-693 QAFHSNQIASLT
+693 AFYRNRISSLT
-705 FEAGSVLTTVGEQA
+705 FEDGSQLTTIGNEA
-719 FSINALT
+719 FNRNLLT
-726 TEGLGKLPST
+726 NDGLGKLPST
-736 LTSLAT
+736 LTTLAT
-742 NAFLRNPGLTQI
+742 NAFISNPSLTKI
-754 TLTSPTDIEGWPDGG
+754 TLTSPIDIDGWADGSTVDG
-769 TADVYYGN
+769 KTVT
-777 DKLAKIVYER
+777 YER

>member
-17 VLVFIAVGYALLTQA
+17 VLVFMAVGYALLTQA

-220 ANNAFVASDNTK
+220 ANDAFVASDNTK

-256 KHATLPRTLVEIPQM
+256 KHATLPRTLVEIPQK

-292 YAFKGTSLSGS
+292 YAFEGTSLSGS
-303 LYLPNSLKTIGVR
+303 LYLPNSLKAIGM
-316 AFASLK
+316 
-322 LTGTLT
+322 G
-328 IPDSVTTI
+328 
-336 SNEAFNNN
+336 
-344 KFTKLVIGQNSSL
+344 
-357 TTIGDYAFSGTSLS
+357 
-371 GSLYLP
+371 
-377 NSLKTIGVRAFAS
+377 AFAS

-421 GQNSSL
+421 GPNSSL

-473 SIGYEAFESNKIT
+473 SIGYEAFEGNKIT
-486 GTINIPVTVEKIDTQ
+486 GTINIPVTVEKIDAQ
-501 AFNSNQIEA
+501 AFRLNQIEA

-523 SYAFAQNKIS
+523 YYAFAQNKIS
-533 NAIMMPKGLTK
+533 NVIMIPKNLKAIQEFTFWSNI
-544 ISSYVFSNNTISS
+544 ISGVT
-557 LSFEEGSVATV
+557 FEEGSQLKSIGKRAFQANYDSNGAT
-568 IERNAFSAQSNS
+568 ITGSLN
-580 IKGKLEIP
+580 IP
-588 ASVTSIDFWA
+588 PS
-598 FTRALNVESLTFGE
+598 VESIGFMAFKEVLKNIDELNFGE
-612 NSKLTTL
+612 NSQLKTIYS
-619 GEAVFTNNIIK
+619 AAFASSHIK
-630 KVVIPS
+630 KVTIPKS
-636 SLVSI
+636 VTTI
-641 NWGGQ
+641 EK
-646 RGSFTQ
+646 TQ
-652 AGIEELIFEENSHLE
+652 SQGAAFESAGIEELIFEEGSQLETIDNAVFSQNS
-667 KIDALAFQLNKIS
+667 IS

-685 KSVKTIGV
+685 KSVKTINPL
-693 QAFHSNQIASLT
+693 AFYRNRISSLT
-705 FEAGSVLTTVGEQA
+705 FEEGSQLTTIGNEA
-719 FSINALT
+719 FNRNLLT
-726 TEGLGKLPST
+726 NDGLGKLPST
-736 LTSLAT
+736 LTTLAT
-742 NAFLRNPGLTQI
+742 NAFISNPSLTKI
-754 TLTSPTDIEGWPDGG
+754 TLTSPIDIDGWADGSTVDG
-769 TADVYYGN
+769 KTVT
-777 DKLAKIVYER
+777 YER

>member
-220 ANNAFVASDNTK
+220 ATNAFVASDNTK

-256 KHATLPRTLVEIPQM
+256 KHATLPRTLVEIPQK

-303 LYLPNSLKTIGVR
+303 LYLPNSLKTIGIG
-316 AFASLK
+316 AFDSLK

-336 SNEAFNNN
+336 SNEAF
-344 KFTKLVIGQNSSL
+344 
-357 TTIGDYAFSGTSLS
+357 
-371 GSLYLP
+371 
-377 NSLKTIGVRAFAS
+377 
-390 LKLTGTL
+390 
-397 TIPDSVTT
+397 
-405 ISSEAFYNN
+405 YNN

-421 GQNSSL
+421 SQNSSL

-449 LTTVGYNAFRANS
+449 VTTIGNNTFCNNS
-462 ISKLALNYGLK
+462 IPELALNYGLK
-473 SIGYEAFESNKIT
+473 SIGNYAFGTNKIT
-486 GTINIPVTVEKIDTQ
+486 GTINIPVTVEKIDAQ
-501 AFNSNQIEA
+501 AFKSNQIEA
-510 VIFNKN
+510 VIFNKD

-523 SYAFAQNKIS
+523 SYAFSQNKIS

-568 IERNAFSAQSNS
+568 IERNAFSGQAKS
-580 IKGKLEIP
+580 IKGTLEIP

-598 FTRALNVESLTFGE
+598 FTGALDVNLLTFGE
-612 NSKLTTL
+612 NSKLITL

-636 SLVSI
+636 SLVTVGS
-641 NWGGQ
+641 GGQ
-646 RGSFTQ
+646 GGAFTN

-667 KIDALAFQLNKIS
+667 TIATRAFQINKIS
-680 KVVIP
+680 SVVIP
-685 KSVKTIGV
+685 KSVKTISFN
-693 QAFHSNQIASLT
+693 AFGNNAIKNLS
-705 FEAGSVLTTVGEQA
+705 FEAGSVLTTIGDQA
-719 FSINALT
+719 FSLNALT
-726 TEGLGKLPST
+726 TEGLGKLPNT

-742 NAFLRNPGLTQI
+742 NAFSANAGLTQI
-754 TLTSPTDIEGWPDGG
+754 TLTSPTDLEGWPDGG
-769 TADVYYGN
+769 TVDVYYG
-777 DKLAKIVYER
+777 KLAKIVYER

>member
-17 VLVFIAVGYALLTQA
+17 VLVFMAVGYALLTQA

-256 KHATLPRTLVEIPQM
+256 KHVTLPKTLVEISQK

-278 TTINLPGTVEKIGN
+278 TTINLPGTVEK
-292 YAFKGTSLSGS
+292 
-303 LYLPNSLKTIGVR
+303 
-316 AFASLK
+316 
-322 LTGTLT
+322 
-328 IPDSVTTI
+328 
-336 SNEAFNNN
+336 
-344 KFTKLVIGQNSSL
+344 
-357 TTIGDYAFSGTSLS
+357 IGDYAFSGTSLS

-377 NSLKTIGVRAFAS
+377 NSLKTIGIGAFNS

-405 ISSEAFYNN
+405 ISNEAFYNN

-421 GQNSSL
+421 GPNSSL

-449 LTTVGYNAFRANS
+449 VTTIGNNTFCNNS
-462 ISKLALNYGLK
+462 IPKLALNYGLK
-473 SIGYEAFESNKIT
+473 SIGSYAFGTNKIT
-486 GTINIPVTVEKIDTQ
+486 GTINIPVTVEKIDAQ
-501 AFNSNQIEA
+501 AFQSNQIEA

-516 SALTTLG
+516 STLTTLG

-533 NAIMMPKGLTK
+533 NVIMIPKNLKAIQEFTFWSNK
-544 ISSYVFSNNTISS
+544 ISGVT
-557 LSFEEGSVATV
+557 FEEGSQLKSIGKRAFQANYDSNGAT
-568 IERNAFSAQSNS
+568 ITGSLN
-580 IKGKLEIP
+580 IP
-588 ASVTSIDFWA
+588 PS
-598 FTRALNVESLTFGE
+598 VESVGFMAFKEALKNIYELNFGE
-612 NSKLTTL
+612 NSQLKTIYS
-619 GEAVFTNNIIK
+619 AAFASSHIK
-630 KVVIPS
+630 KVTIPKS
-636 SLVSI
+636 VTTIEKNQSQGAAFES
-641 NWGGQ
+641 
-646 RGSFTQ
+646 
-652 AGIEELIFEENSHLE
+652 AGIEELIFEEGSQLETIDNAVFSQNS
-667 KIDALAFQLNKIS
+667 IS

-685 KSVKTIGV
+685 KSVKTINPL
-693 QAFHSNQIASLT
+693 AFYRNRISSLT
-705 FEAGSVLTTVGEQA
+705 FEEGSQLTTIGNGA
-719 FSINALT
+719 FNNNSLT
-726 TEGLGKLPST
+726 NDGLGKLPST
-736 LTSLAT
+736 LTTLAT
-742 NAFLRNPGLTQI
+742 NAFISNPSLTKI
-754 TLTSPTDIEGWPDGG
+754 TLTSPTDIDGWADGSTVDG
-769 TADVYYGN
+769 KTVT
-777 DKLAKIVYER
+777 YER

>member
-220 ANNAFVASDNTK
+220 ANDAFVASDNTK

-256 KHATLPRTLVEIPQM
+256 KHTTLPKTLVEIPQA

-278 TTINLPGTVEKIGN
+278 TTINLPDTVEKIDN
-292 YAFKGTSLSGS
+292 YAFGGTSLSGS
-303 LYLPNSLKTIGVR
+303 LYLPNSLKTIGIS
-316 AFASLK
+316 AFE
-322 LTGTLT
+322 G
-328 IPDSVTTI
+328 
-336 SNEAFNNN
+336 
-344 KFTKLVIGQNSSL
+344 
-357 TTIGDYAFSGTSLS
+357 
-371 GSLYLP
+371 
-377 NSLKTIGVRAFAS
+377 

-473 SIGYEAFESNKIT
+473 SIGYEAFEGNKIT
-486 GTINIPVTVEKIDTQ
+486 GTINIPVTVEKIDAQ
-501 AFNSNQIEA
+501 AFRLNQIEA

-523 SYAFAQNKIS
+523 YYAFAQNKIS
-533 NAIMMPKGLTK
+533 NVIMIPKNLKAIQEFTFWSNI
-544 ISSYVFSNNTISS
+544 ISGVT
-557 LSFEEGSVATV
+557 FEEGSQLKSIGKRAFQANYDSNGAT
-568 IERNAFSAQSNS
+568 ITGSLN
-580 IKGKLEIP
+580 IP
-588 ASVTSIDFWA
+588 PS
-598 FTRALNVESLTFGE
+598 VESIGFMAFKEALKNIDELNFGE
-612 NSKLTTL
+612 NSQLKTIYS
-619 GEAVFTNNIIK
+619 AAFASSHIK
-630 KVVIPS
+630 KVTIPKS
-636 SLVSI
+636 VTTI
-641 NWGGQ
+641 EK
-646 RGSFTQ
+646 TQ
-652 AGIEELIFEENSHLE
+652 SQGAAFESAGIEELIFEEGSQLETIDNAVFSQNS
-667 KIDALAFQLNKIS
+667 IS

-685 KSVKTIGV
+685 KSVKTINPL
-693 QAFHSNQIASLT
+693 AFYRNRISSLT
-705 FEAGSVLTTVGEQA
+705 FEEGSQLTTIGNEA
-719 FSINALT
+719 FNRNLLT
-726 TEGLGKLPST
+726 NDGLGKLPST
-736 LTSLAT
+736 LTTLAT
-742 NAFLRNPGLTQI
+742 NAFISNPSLTKI
-754 TLTSPTDIEGWPDGG
+754 TLTSPIDIDGWADGSTVDG
-769 TADVYYGN
+769 KTVT
-777 DKLAKIVYER
+777 YER

>member
-256 KHATLPRTLVEIPQM
+256 KHATLPRTLVEIPQK

-278 TTINLPGTVEKIGN
+278 TTINLPGTVEKIDN
-292 YAFKGTSLSGS
+292 YAFKLTSLSGS
-303 LYLPNSLKTIGVR
+303 LYLPKSLKIIGVG

-336 SNEAFNNN
+336 SNEAF
-344 KFTKLVIGQNSSL
+344 
-357 TTIGDYAFSGTSLS
+357 
-371 GSLYLP
+371 
-377 NSLKTIGVRAFAS
+377 
-390 LKLTGTL
+390 
-397 TIPDSVTT
+397 
-405 ISSEAFYNN
+405 YNN

-421 GQNSSL
+421 GPNSSL

-462 ISKLALNYGLK
+462 IPKLALNYGLK

-501 AFNSNQIEA
+501 AFQSNQIEA

-533 NAIMMPKGLTK
+533 NVIMIPKNLKALQEFTFWSNI
-544 ISSYVFSNNTISS
+544 ISGVT
-557 LSFEEGSVATV
+557 FEEGSQLKSIGKRAFQFNYDSNGAT
-568 IERNAFSAQSNS
+568 ITGSLN
-580 IKGKLEIP
+580 IP
-588 ASVTSIDFWA
+588 PS
-598 FTRALNVESLTFGE
+598 VESVGFMAFKEALKNIDELNFGE
-612 NSKLTTL
+612 NSQLKTIYSAAF
-619 GEAVFTNNIIK
+619 AVSHIK
-630 KVVIPS
+630 KVTIPKS
-636 SLVSI
+636 VTTIEKNQSQGAAFQS
-641 NWGGQ
+641 
-646 RGSFTQ
+646 
-652 AGIEELIFEENSHLE
+652 AGIKELIFEEGSQLETIDNAVFSQNS
-667 KIDALAFQLNKIS
+667 IS

-685 KSVKTIGV
+685 KSVKTINPL
-693 QAFHSNQIASLT
+693 AFYRNRISSLT
-705 FEAGSVLTTVGEQA
+705 FEEGSQLTTIGNEA
-719 FSINALT
+719 FNNNSLT
-726 TEGLGKLPST
+726 NDGLGKLPST
-736 LTSLAT
+736 LTTLAT
-742 NAFLRNPGLTQI
+742 NAFISNPSLTKI
-754 TLTSPTDIEGWPDGG
+754 TLTSPTDIDGWADGSTVDG
-769 TADVYYGN
+769 KTVT
-777 DKLAKIVYER
+777 YER

>member
-32 IKVGVEGT
+32 VKVGVEGT

-160 TMKLD
+160 TMKLG

-256 KHATLPRTLVEIPQM
+256 KHATLPRTLVEIPQK

-303 LYLPNSLKTIGVR
+303 LYLPNSLKTIGIS
-316 AFASLK
+316 AFE
-322 LTGTLT
+322 G
-328 IPDSVTTI
+328 
-336 SNEAFNNN
+336 
-344 KFTKLVIGQNSSL
+344 
-357 TTIGDYAFSGTSLS
+357 
-371 GSLYLP
+371 
-377 NSLKTIGVRAFAS
+377 

-501 AFNSNQIEA
+501 AFKSNQIEA

-523 SYAFAQNKIS
+523 SYAFSNNKIS

-568 IERNAFSAQSNS
+568 IERNAFSGQAKS
-580 IKGKLEIP
+580 IKGTLEIP

-598 FTRALNVESLTFGE
+598 FTGALDVNLLTFGE
-612 NSKLTTL
+612 NSKLITL

-636 SLVSI
+636 SLVTVGS
-641 NWGGQ
+641 GGQ
-646 RGSFTQ
+646 GGAFTN

-667 KIDALAFQLNKIS
+667 TIETRAFQINKIS
-680 KVVIP
+680 SVVIP
-685 KSVKTIGV
+685 KSVKTISFN
-693 QAFHSNQIASLT
+693 AFGNNAIKNLS
-705 FEAGSVLTTVGEQA
+705 FEAGSVLTTIGEQA
-719 FSINALT
+719 FSLNALT
-726 TEGLGKLPST
+726 TEGLGKLPNT

-742 NAFLRNPGLTQI
+742 NAFSANAGLTQI
-754 TLTSPTDIEGWPDGG
+754 TLTSPTDLEGWPDGG
-769 TADVYYGN
+769 TVDVYYG
-777 DKLAKIVYER
+777 KLAKIVYER

>member
-17 VLVFIAVGYALLTQA
+17 VLVFMAVGYALLTQA

-220 ANNAFVASDNTK
+220 ANDAFVASDNTK

-256 KHATLPRTLVEIPQM
+256 KHATLPRTLVEIPQK

-303 LYLPNSLKTIGVR
+303 LYLPNSLKTIGIS
-316 AFASLK
+316 AFEGLK

-336 SNEAFNNN
+336 SNEAF
-344 KFTKLVIGQNSSL
+344 
-357 TTIGDYAFSGTSLS
+357 
-371 GSLYLP
+371 
-377 NSLKTIGVRAFAS
+377 
-390 LKLTGTL
+390 
-397 TIPDSVTT
+397 
-405 ISSEAFYNN
+405 YND

-486 GTINIPVTVEKIDTQ
+486 GTINIPVTVEKIDAQ
-501 AFNSNQIEA
+501 AFRLNQIEA

-523 SYAFAQNKIS
+523 YYAFAQNKIS
-533 NAIMMPKGLTK
+533 NVIMIPKNLKAIQEFTFWSNI
-544 ISSYVFSNNTISS
+544 ISGVT
-557 LSFEEGSVATV
+557 FEEGSQLKSIGKRAFQFNYDSNGAT
-568 IERNAFSAQSNS
+568 ITGSLN
-580 IKGKLEIP
+580 IP
-588 ASVTSIDFWA
+588 PS
-598 FTRALNVESLTFGE
+598 VESIGFMAFKEALKNIDELNFGE
-612 NSKLTTL
+612 NSQLKTIYS
-619 GEAVFTNNIIK
+619 AAFASSHIK
-630 KVVIPS
+630 KVTIPKS
-636 SLVSI
+636 VTTI
-641 NWGGQ
+641 EK
-646 RGSFTQ
+646 TQ
-652 AGIEELIFEENSHLE
+652 SQGAAFESAGIEELIFEEGSQLETIDNAVFSQNS
-667 KIDALAFQLNKIS
+667 IS

-685 KSVKTIGV
+685 KSVKTINPL
-693 QAFHSNQIASLT
+693 AFYRNRISSLT
-705 FEAGSVLTTVGEQA
+705 FEEGSQLTTIGNEA
-719 FSINALT
+719 FNNNSLT
-726 TEGLGKLPST
+726 NDGLGKLPST
-736 LTSLAT
+736 LTTLAT
-742 NAFLRNPGLTQI
+742 NAFISNPSLTKI
-754 TLTSPTDIEGWPDGG
+754 TLTSPTDIDGWADGSTVDG
-769 TADVYYGN
+769 KTVT
-777 DKLAKIVYER
+777 YER

>member
-17 VLVFIAVGYALLTQA
+17 VLVFMAVGYALLTQA

-256 KHATLPRTLVEIPQM
+256 KHTTLPKTLVEIPQA

-278 TTINLPGTVEKIGN
+278 TTINLPDTVEKIDN
-292 YAFKGTSLSGS
+292 YAFGGTSLSGS
-303 LYLPNSLKTIGVR
+303 LYLPNSLKTIGIS
-316 AFASLK
+316 AFE
-322 LTGTLT
+322 G
-328 IPDSVTTI
+328 
-336 SNEAFNNN
+336 
-344 KFTKLVIGQNSSL
+344 
-357 TTIGDYAFSGTSLS
+357 
-371 GSLYLP
+371 
-377 NSLKTIGVRAFAS
+377 

-473 SIGYEAFESNKIT
+473 SIGYEAFEGNKIT
-486 GTINIPVTVEKIDTQ
+486 GTINIPVTVEKIDAQ
-501 AFNSNQIEA
+501 AFRLNQIEA

-523 SYAFAQNKIS
+523 YYAFAQNKIS
-533 NAIMMPKGLTK
+533 NVIMIPKNLKAIQEFTFWSNI
-544 ISSYVFSNNTISS
+544 ISGVT
-557 LSFEEGSVATV
+557 FEEGSQLKSIGKRAFQANYDSNGAT
-568 IERNAFSAQSNS
+568 ITGSLN
-580 IKGKLEIP
+580 IP
-588 ASVTSIDFWA
+588 PS
-598 FTRALNVESLTFGE
+598 VESIGFMAFKEALKNIDELNFGE
-612 NSKLTTL
+612 NSQLKTIYS
-619 GEAVFTNNIIK
+619 AAFASSHIK
-630 KVVIPS
+630 KVTIPKS
-636 SLVSI
+636 VTTI
-641 NWGGQ
+641 EK
-646 RGSFTQ
+646 TQ
-652 AGIEELIFEENSHLE
+652 SQGAAFESAGIEELIFEEGSQLETIDNAVFSQNS
-667 KIDALAFQLNKIS
+667 IS

-685 KSVKTIGV
+685 KSVKTINPL
-693 QAFHSNQIASLT
+693 AFYRNRISSLT
-705 FEAGSVLTTVGEQA
+705 FEEGSQLTTIGNEA
-719 FSINALT
+719 FNRNLLT
-726 TEGLGKLPST
+726 NDGLGKLPST
-736 LTSLAT
+736 LTTLAT
-742 NAFLRNPGLTQI
+742 NAFISNPSLTKI
-754 TLTSPTDIEGWPDGG
+754 TLTSPIDIDGWADGSTVDG
-769 TADVYYGN
+769 KTVT
-777 DKLAKIVYER
+777 YER

>member
-220 ANNAFVASDNTK
+220 ATNAFVASDNTK

-256 KHATLPRTLVEIPQM
+256 KHATLPRTLVEIPQK

-303 LYLPNSLKTIGVR
+303 LYLPNSLKAIGIS
-316 AFASLK
+316 AFEGLK

-336 SNEAFNNN
+336 SNEAFYND
-344 KFTKLVIGQNSSL
+344 KFTKLVIG
-357 TTIGDYAFSGTSLS
+357 
-371 GSLYLP
+371 P
-377 NSLKTIGVRAFAS
+377 
-390 LKLTGTL
+390 
-397 TIPDSVTT
+397 
-405 ISSEAFYNN
+405 
-414 KFTKLVI
+414 
-421 GQNSSL
+421 NSSL

-486 GTINIPVTVEKIDTQ
+486 GTINIPVTVEKIDAQ
-501 AFNSNQIEA
+501 AFKSNQIEA

-523 SYAFAQNKIS
+523 SYAFSNNKIS

-568 IERNAFSAQSNS
+568 IERNAFSDQSNS

-612 NSKLTTL
+612 NSKLITL

-630 KVVIPS
+630 KVVLPS
-636 SLVSI
+636 SLVTVGS
-641 NWGGQ
+641 GGQ
-646 RGSFTQ
+646 GGAFTN

-667 KIDALAFQLNKIS
+667 TIATRAFQLNKIS
-680 KVVIP
+680 SVVIP
-685 KSVKTIGV
+685 KSVKTISA
-693 QAFHSNQIASLT
+693 QAFHANRIASLT
-705 FEAGSVLTTVGEQA
+705 FEAGSVLTTIGDQA
-719 FSINALT
+719 FSLNALT
-726 TEGLGKLPST
+726 TEGLGKLPNT
-736 LTSLAT
+736 LTSLVT
-742 NAFLRNPGLTQI
+742 NAFSGNARLTQI

-769 TADVYYGN
+769 TVNG
-777 DKLAKIVYER
+777 KTVTYER

>member
-17 VLVFIAVGYALLTQA
+17 VLVFMAVGYALLTQA

-137 FTFKIVFDERATTLP
+137 FTFKIMFDERATTLP

-220 ANNAFVASDNTK
+220 ANDAFVASDNTK

-256 KHATLPRTLVEIPQM
+256 KHATLPRTLVEIPQK

-292 YAFKGTSLSGS
+292 YAFEGTSLSGS
-303 LYLPNSLKTIGVR
+303 LYLPNSLKAIGM
-316 AFASLK
+316 
-322 LTGTLT
+322 G
-328 IPDSVTTI
+328 
-336 SNEAFNNN
+336 
-344 KFTKLVIGQNSSL
+344 
-357 TTIGDYAFSGTSLS
+357 
-371 GSLYLP
+371 
-377 NSLKTIGVRAFAS
+377 AFAS

-421 GQNSSL
+421 GPNSSL

-533 NAIMMPKGLTK
+533 NVIMIPKNLKVIQEFTFWSNI
-544 ISSYVFSNNTISS
+544 ISGVT
-557 LSFEEGSVATV
+557 FEEGSQLKSIGKRAFQFNYDSNGAT
-568 IERNAFSAQSNS
+568 ITGSLN
-580 IKGKLEIP
+580 IP
-588 ASVTSIDFWA
+588 PS
-598 FTRALNVESLTFGE
+598 VESVGFMAFKEALKNIDELNFGE
-612 NSKLTTL
+612 NSQLKTIYSAAF
-619 GEAVFTNNIIK
+619 AVSHIK
-630 KVVIPS
+630 KVTIPKS
-636 SLVSI
+636 VTTMERNMSQGAAFQS
-641 NWGGQ
+641 
-646 RGSFTQ
+646 
-652 AGIEELIFEENSHLE
+652 AGIKELIFEEGSQLETIDNAVFSQNS
-667 KIDALAFQLNKIS
+667 IS

-685 KSVKTIGV
+685 KSVKTINPL
-693 QAFHSNQIASLT
+693 AFYRNRISSLT
-705 FEAGSVLTTVGEQA
+705 FEEGSQLTTIGNEA
-719 FSINALT
+719 FNNNSLT
-726 TEGLGKLPST
+726 NDGLGKLPST
-736 LTSLAT
+736 LTTLAT
-742 NAFLRNPGLTQI
+742 NAFISNPSLTKI
-754 TLTSPTDIEGWPDGG
+754 TLTSPTDIDGWADGSTVDG
-769 TADVYYGN
+769 KTVT
-777 DKLAKIVYER
+777 YER

>member
-245 TTFSFSDFTNL
+245 TTFSFSNFTNL
-256 KHATLPRTLVEIPQM
+256 KHATLPRTLVEIPQK

-278 TTINLPGTVEKIGN
+278 TTINLPGTVEKIDN

-303 LYLPNSLKTIGVR
+303 LYLPNSLKTIGIS
-316 AFASLK
+316 AFDSLK

-336 SNEAFNNN
+336 LN
-344 KFTKLVIGQNSSL
+344 
-357 TTIGDYAFSGTSLS
+357 
-371 GSLYLP
+371 
-377 NSLKTIGVRAFAS
+377 
-390 LKLTGTL
+390 
-397 TIPDSVTT
+397 
-405 ISSEAFYNN
+405 EAFYNN

-421 GQNSSL
+421 GPNSGL

-449 LTTVGYNAFRANS
+449 LTIVGNSAFRDNS

-473 SIGYEAFESNKIT
+473 SIGTCTFEANKIT
-486 GTINIPVTVEKIDTQ
+486 GTINIPVTVEKIDAQ
-501 AFNSNQIEA
+501 AFKSNQIEA
-510 VIFNKN
+510 VIFSKN

-523 SYAFAQNKIS
+523 SYAFSQNKIS

-568 IERNAFSAQSNS
+568 IERNAFSGQAKS
-580 IKGKLEIP
+580 IKGTLEIP

-598 FTRALNVESLTFGE
+598 FTGALDVNLLTFGE
-612 NSKLTTL
+612 NSKLITL

-636 SLVSI
+636 SLVTVGS
-641 NWGGQ
+641 GGQ
-646 RGSFTQ
+646 GGAFTN

-667 KIDALAFQLNKIS
+667 TIATRAFQLNKIS
-680 KVVIP
+680 SVVIP
-685 KSVKTIGV
+685 KSVKTIGT
-693 QAFHSNQIASLT
+693 QAFHANRIASLT
-705 FEAGSVLTTVGEQA
+705 FEAGSVLTTIGDQA
-719 FSINALT
+719 FSLNALT
-726 TEGLGKLPST
+726 TEGLGKLPNT
-736 LTSLAT
+736 LTSLVT
-742 NAFLRNPGLTQI
+742 NAFSGNARLTQI

-769 TADVYYGN
+769 TVNG
-777 DKLAKIVYER
+777 KTVTYER

>member
-220 ANNAFVASDNTK
+220 ATNAFVASDNTK

-256 KHATLPRTLVEIPQM
+256 KHATLPRTLVEIPQK

-303 LYLPNSLKTIGVR
+303 LYLPNSLKTIGVG
-316 AFASLK
+316 AFDGLK

-336 SNEAFNNN
+336 SNEAFYND
-344 KFTKLVIGQNSSL
+344 KFTKLVIG
-357 TTIGDYAFSGTSLS
+357 
-371 GSLYLP
+371 P
-377 NSLKTIGVRAFAS
+377 
-390 LKLTGTL
+390 
-397 TIPDSVTT
+397 
-405 ISSEAFYNN
+405 
-414 KFTKLVI
+414 
-421 GQNSSL
+421 NSSL

-462 ISKLALNYGLK
+462 IPKLALNYGLK

-501 AFNSNQIEA
+501 AFQSNQIEA

-533 NAIMMPKGLTK
+533 NVIMIPKNLKALQEFTFWSNI
-544 ISSYVFSNNTISS
+544 ISGVT
-557 LSFEEGSVATV
+557 FEEGSQLKSIGKRAFQFNYDSNGAT
-568 IERNAFSAQSNS
+568 ITGSLN
-580 IKGKLEIP
+580 IP
-588 ASVTSIDFWA
+588 PS
-598 FTRALNVESLTFGE
+598 VESVGFMAFKEALKNIDELNFGE
-612 NSKLTTL
+612 NSQLKTIYSAAF
-619 GEAVFTNNIIK
+619 AVSHIK
-630 KVVIPS
+630 KVTIPKS
-636 SLVSI
+636 VTTIEKNQSQGAAFQS
-641 NWGGQ
+641 
-646 RGSFTQ
+646 
-652 AGIEELIFEENSHLE
+652 AGIKELIFEEGSQLETIDNAVFSQNS
-667 KIDALAFQLNKIS
+667 IS

-685 KSVKTIGV
+685 KSVKTINPL
-693 QAFHSNQIASLT
+693 AFYRNRISSLT
-705 FEAGSVLTTVGEQA
+705 FEEGSQLTTIGNEA
-719 FSINALT
+719 FNNNSLT
-726 TEGLGKLPST
+726 NDGLGKLPST
-736 LTSLAT
+736 LTTLAT
-742 NAFLRNPGLTQI
+742 NAFISNPSLTKI
-754 TLTSPTDIEGWPDGG
+754 TLTSPTDIDGWADGSTVDG
-769 TADVYYGN
+769 KTVT
-777 DKLAKIVYER
+777 YER

>member
-17 VLVFIAVGYALLTQA
+17 VLVFMAVGYALLTQA

-256 KHATLPRTLVEIPQM
+256 KHATLPRTLVEIPQK

-303 LYLPNSLKTIGVR
+303 LYLPNSLKTIGIS
-316 AFASLK
+316 AFE
-322 LTGTLT
+322 G
-328 IPDSVTTI
+328 
-336 SNEAFNNN
+336 
-344 KFTKLVIGQNSSL
+344 
-357 TTIGDYAFSGTSLS
+357 
-371 GSLYLP
+371 
-377 NSLKTIGVRAFAS
+377 

-486 GTINIPVTVEKIDTQ
+486 GTINIPVTVEKIDAQ
-501 AFNSNQIEA
+501 AFRLNQIEA

-523 SYAFAQNKIS
+523 YYAFAQNKIS
-533 NAIMMPKGLTK
+533 NVIMIPKNLKAIQEFTFWSNI
-544 ISSYVFSNNTISS
+544 ISGVT
-557 LSFEEGSVATV
+557 FEEGSQLKSIGKRAFQFNYDSNGAT
-568 IERNAFSAQSNS
+568 ITGSLN
-580 IKGKLEIP
+580 IP
-588 ASVTSIDFWA
+588 PS
-598 FTRALNVESLTFGE
+598 VESIGFMAFKEALKNIDELNFGE
-612 NSKLTTL
+612 NSQLKTIYS
-619 GEAVFTNNIIK
+619 AAFASSHIK
-630 KVVIPS
+630 KVTIPKS
-636 SLVSI
+636 VTTI
-641 NWGGQ
+641 EK
-646 RGSFTQ
+646 TQ
-652 AGIEELIFEENSHLE
+652 SQGAAFESAGIEELIFEEGSQLETIDNAVFSQNS
-667 KIDALAFQLNKIS
+667 IS

-685 KSVKTIGV
+685 KSVKTINPL
-693 QAFHSNQIASLT
+693 AFYRNRISSLT
-705 FEAGSVLTTVGEQA
+705 FEEGSQLTTIGNGA
-719 FSINALT
+719 FNNNSLT
-726 TEGLGKLPST
+726 NDGLGKLPST
-736 LTSLAT
+736 LTTLAT
-742 NAFLRNPGLTQI
+742 NAFISNPSLTKI
-754 TLTSPTDIEGWPDGG
+754 TLTSPIDIDGWADGSTVDG
-769 TADVYYGN
+769 KTVT
-777 DKLAKIVYER
+777 YER

>member
-245 TTFSFSDFTNL
+245 TTFSFSNFTNL
-256 KHATLPRTLVEIPQM
+256 KHATLPRTLVEIPQK

-278 TTINLPGTVEKIGN
+278 TTINLPGTVEKIDN

-303 LYLPNSLKTIGVR
+303 LYLPNSLKTIGIS
-316 AFASLK
+316 AFDSLK

-336 SNEAFNNN
+336 LN
-344 KFTKLVIGQNSSL
+344 
-357 TTIGDYAFSGTSLS
+357 
-371 GSLYLP
+371 
-377 NSLKTIGVRAFAS
+377 
-390 LKLTGTL
+390 
-397 TIPDSVTT
+397 
-405 ISSEAFYNN
+405 EAFYNN

-421 GQNSSL
+421 GPNSGL

-449 LTTVGYNAFRANS
+449 LTTVGNSAFRDNS

-473 SIGYEAFESNKIT
+473 SIGTCTFEANKIT
-486 GTINIPVTVEKIDTQ
+486 GTINIPVTVEKIDAQ
-501 AFNSNQIEA
+501 AFKSNQIEA
-510 VIFNKN
+510 VIFSKN

-523 SYAFAQNKIS
+523 SYAFSQNKIS

-557 LSFEEGSVATV
+557 LSFEEGSVATI
-568 IERNAFSAQSNS
+568 IERNAFSGQAKS
-580 IKGKLEIP
+580 IKGTLEIP

-598 FTRALNVESLTFGE
+598 FTGALDVNLLTFGE
-612 NSKLTTL
+612 NSKLITL

-636 SLVSI
+636 SLVTVGS
-641 NWGGQ
+641 GGQ
-646 RGSFTQ
+646 GGAFTN
-652 AGIEELIFEENSHLE
+652 AGIEELIFEENSRLE
-667 KIDALAFQLNKIS
+667 TIATRAFQLNKIS
-680 KVVIP
+680 SVVIP
-685 KSVKTIGV
+685 KSVKTIGT
-693 QAFHSNQIASLT
+693 QAFHANRIASLT
-705 FEAGSVLTTVGEQA
+705 FEAGSVLTTIGDQA
-719 FSINALT
+719 FSLNALT
-726 TEGLGKLPST
+726 TEGLGKLPNT
-736 LTSLAT
+736 LTSLVT
-742 NAFLRNPGLTQI
+742 NAFSGNARLTQI

-769 TADVYYGN
+769 TVNG
-777 DKLAKIVYER
+777 KTVTYER

>member
-137 FTFKIVFDERATTLP
+137 FTFKIMFDERATTLP

-245 TTFSFSDFTNL
+245 TTFSFSNFTNL
-256 KHATLPRTLVEIPQM
+256 KHATLPRTLVEIPQK

-278 TTINLPGTVEKIGN
+278 TTINLPGTVEKIDN

-303 LYLPNSLKTIGVR
+303 LYLPNSLKTIGIS
-316 AFASLK
+316 AFEGLK

-336 SNEAFNNN
+336 SNEAFYND
-344 KFTKLVIGQNSSL
+344 KFTKLVIG
-357 TTIGDYAFSGTSLS
+357 
-371 GSLYLP
+371 P
-377 NSLKTIGVRAFAS
+377 
-390 LKLTGTL
+390 
-397 TIPDSVTT
+397 
-405 ISSEAFYNN
+405 
-414 KFTKLVI
+414 
-421 GQNSSL
+421 NSSL

-462 ISKLALNYGLK
+462 IPKLALNYGLK

-501 AFNSNQIEA
+501 AFRLNQIEA

-523 SYAFAQNKIS
+523 SYAFSNNKIS

-568 IERNAFSAQSNS
+568 IERNAFSTQSNS

-598 FTRALNVESLTFGE
+598 FSGALNVESLTFGE

-619 GEAVFTNNIIK
+619 GEAVFTGNTIK
-630 KVVIPS
+630 KVIIPS

-646 RGSFTQ
+646 GGSFTQ

-667 KIDALAFQLNKIS
+667 KIDRLAFQQNKIS

-693 QAFHSNQIASLT
+693 RAFSSNRIASLT
-705 FEAGSVLTTVGEQA
+705 FEEGSVLTTIGGGA
-719 FSINALT
+719 FSNNSLT
-726 TEGLGKLPST
+726 TEGLGKLPSSLTT
-736 LTSLAT
+736 LDTS
-742 NAFLRNPGLTQI
+742 AFVLNSAITQI

-769 TADVYYGN
+769 TIDVSGYN
-777 DKLAKIVYER
+777 NKFANIVYER

>member
-17 VLVFIAVGYALLTQA
+17 VLVFMAVGYALLTQA

-206 SIPESIDGVNIKSI
+206 SIPESIDGVNIKRI

-256 KHATLPRTLVEIPQM
+256 KHTTLPKTLVEIPQA

-278 TTINLPGTVEKIGN
+278 TTINLPDTVEKIDN
-292 YAFKGTSLSGS
+292 YAFGGTSLSGS
-303 LYLPNSLKTIGVR
+303 LYLPNSLKTIGIS
-316 AFASLK
+316 AFE
-322 LTGTLT
+322 G
-328 IPDSVTTI
+328 
-336 SNEAFNNN
+336 
-344 KFTKLVIGQNSSL
+344 
-357 TTIGDYAFSGTSLS
+357 
-371 GSLYLP
+371 
-377 NSLKTIGVRAFAS
+377 

-473 SIGYEAFESNKIT
+473 SIGYEAFEGNKIT
-486 GTINIPVTVEKIDTQ
+486 GTINIPVTVEKIDAQ
-501 AFNSNQIEA
+501 AFRLNQIEA

-523 SYAFAQNKIS
+523 YYAFAQNKIS
-533 NAIMMPKGLTK
+533 NVIMIPKNLKAIQEFTFWSNK
-544 ISSYVFSNNTISS
+544 ISGVT
-557 LSFEEGSVATV
+557 FEEGSQLKSIGKRAFQANYDSNGAT
-568 IERNAFSAQSNS
+568 ITGSLN
-580 IKGKLEIP
+580 IP
-588 ASVTSIDFWA
+588 PS
-598 FTRALNVESLTFGE
+598 VESVGFMAFKEALKNIYELNFGE
-612 NSKLTTL
+612 NSQLKTIYS
-619 GEAVFTNNIIK
+619 AAFASSHIK
-630 KVVIPS
+630 KVTIPKS
-636 SLVSI
+636 VTTIEKNQSQGAAFES
-641 NWGGQ
+641 
-646 RGSFTQ
+646 
-652 AGIEELIFEENSHLE
+652 AGIEELIFEEGSQLETIDNAVFSQNS
-667 KIDALAFQLNKIS
+667 IS

-685 KSVKTIGV
+685 KSVKTINPL
-693 QAFHSNQIASLT
+693 AFYRNRISSLT
-705 FEAGSVLTTVGEQA
+705 FEEGSQLTTIGNGA
-719 FSINALT
+719 FNNNSLT
-726 TEGLGKLPST
+726 NDGLGKLPST
-736 LTSLAT
+736 LTTLAT
-742 NAFLRNPGLTQI
+742 NAFISNPSLTKI
-754 TLTSPTDIEGWPDGG
+754 TLTSPTDIDGWADGSTVDG
-769 TADVYYGN
+769 KTVT
-777 DKLAKIVYER
+777 YER

>member
-32 IKVGVEGT
+32 VKVGVEGT

-256 KHATLPRTLVEIPQM
+256 KHATLPRTLVEIPQK

-303 LYLPNSLKTIGVR
+303 LYLPNSLKTIGIS
-316 AFASLK
+316 AFE
-322 LTGTLT
+322 G
-328 IPDSVTTI
+328 
-336 SNEAFNNN
+336 
-344 KFTKLVIGQNSSL
+344 
-357 TTIGDYAFSGTSLS
+357 
-371 GSLYLP
+371 
-377 NSLKTIGVRAFAS
+377 

-501 AFNSNQIEA
+501 AFKSNQIEA

-523 SYAFAQNKIS
+523 SYAFSNNKIS

-568 IERNAFSAQSNS
+568 IERNAFSGQAKS
-580 IKGKLEIP
+580 IKGTLEIP

-598 FTRALNVESLTFGE
+598 FTGALDVNLLTFGE
-612 NSKLTTL
+612 NSKLITL

-636 SLVSI
+636 SLVTVGS
-641 NWGGQ
+641 GGQ
-646 RGSFTQ
+646 GGAFTN

-667 KIDALAFQLNKIS
+667 TIETRAFQINKIS
-680 KVVIP
+680 SVVIP
-685 KSVKTIGV
+685 KSVKTISFN
-693 QAFHSNQIASLT
+693 AFGNNAIKNLS
-705 FEAGSVLTTVGEQA
+705 FEAGSVLTTIGEQA
-719 FSINALT
+719 FSLNALT
-726 TEGLGKLPST
+726 TEGLGKLPNT

-742 NAFLRNPGLTQI
+742 NAFSANAGLTQI
-754 TLTSPTDIEGWPDGG
+754 TLTSPTDLEGWPDGG
-769 TADVYYGN
+769 TVDVYYG
-777 DKLAKIVYER
+777 KLAKIVYER

>member
-32 IKVGVEGT
+32 VKVGVEGT

-256 KHATLPRTLVEIPQM
+256 KHATLPRTLVEIPQK

-303 LYLPNSLKTIGVR
+303 LYLPNSLKTIGIS
-316 AFASLK
+316 AFE
-322 LTGTLT
+322 G
-328 IPDSVTTI
+328 
-336 SNEAFNNN
+336 
-344 KFTKLVIGQNSSL
+344 
-357 TTIGDYAFSGTSLS
+357 
-371 GSLYLP
+371 
-377 NSLKTIGVRAFAS
+377 

-501 AFNSNQIEA
+501 AFKSNQIEA

-523 SYAFAQNKIS
+523 SYAFSNNKIS

-568 IERNAFSAQSNS
+568 IERNAFSGQAKS
-580 IKGKLEIP
+580 IKGTLEIP

-598 FTRALNVESLTFGE
+598 FTGALDVNLLTFGE
-612 NSKLTTL
+612 NSKLITL

-636 SLVSI
+636 SLVTVGS
-641 NWGGQ
+641 GGQ
-646 RGSFTQ
+646 GGAFTN

-667 KIDALAFQLNKIS
+667 TIETRAFQINKIS
-680 KVVIP
+680 SVVIP
-685 KSVKTIGV
+685 KSVKTISFN
-693 QAFHSNQIASLT
+693 AFGNNAIKNLS
-705 FEAGSVLTTVGEQA
+705 FEAGSVLTTIGEKA
-719 FSINALT
+719 FSLNALT
-726 TEGLGKLPST
+726 TEGLGKLPNT

-742 NAFLRNPGLTQI
+742 NAFSANAGLTQI
-754 TLTSPTDIEGWPDGG
+754 TLTSPTDLEGWPDGG
-769 TADVYYGN
+769 TVDVYYG
-777 DKLAKIVYER
+777 KLAKIVYER

>member
-17 VLVFIAVGYALLTQA
+17 VLVFMAVGYALLTQA

-256 KHATLPRTLVEIPQM
+256 KHATLPRTLVEIPQK

-303 LYLPNSLKTIGVR
+303 LYLPNSLKTIGIG
-316 AFASLK
+316 AFDSLK

-336 SNEAFNNN
+336 SNEAF
-344 KFTKLVIGQNSSL
+344 
-357 TTIGDYAFSGTSLS
+357 
-371 GSLYLP
+371 
-377 NSLKTIGVRAFAS
+377 
-390 LKLTGTL
+390 
-397 TIPDSVTT
+397 
-405 ISSEAFYNN
+405 YNN

-421 GQNSSL
+421 SQNSSL

-449 LTTVGYNAFRANS
+449 VTTIGNNTFCNNS
-462 ISKLALNYGLK
+462 IPKLALNYGLK
-473 SIGYEAFESNKIT
+473 SIGNYAFGTNKIT
-486 GTINIPVTVEKIDTQ
+486 GTINIPVTVEKIDAQ
-501 AFNSNQIEA
+501 AFKSNQIKA

-523 SYAFAQNKIS
+523 SYAFYNNKIS
-533 NAIMMPKGLTK
+533 NVIMMPKGLTK

-568 IERNAFSAQSNS
+568 IERDAFSTQSNS

-598 FTRALNVESLTFGE
+598 FSGALNVESLTFGE

-619 GEAVFTNNIIK
+619 GEAVFTGNTIK
-630 KVVIPS
+630 KVIIPS

-646 RGSFTQ
+646 GGSFTQ

-667 KIDALAFQLNKIS
+667 KIDRLAFQLNKIS

-693 QAFHSNQIASLT
+693 RAFSSNRIASLT
-705 FEAGSVLTTVGEQA
+705 FEEGSVLTTIGGGA
-719 FSINALT
+719 FSNNSLT
-726 TEGLGKLPST
+726 TEGLGKLPSSLTT
-736 LTSLAT
+736 LDTS
-742 NAFLRNPGLTQI
+742 AFVLNSAITQI

-769 TADVYYGN
+769 TIDVSGYN
-777 DKLAKIVYER
+777 NKFANIVYER

>member
-220 ANNAFVASDNTK
+220 ATNAFVASDNTK

-256 KHATLPRTLVEIPQM
+256 KHATLPRTLVEIPQK

-303 LYLPNSLKTIGVR
+303 LYLPNSLKAIGIS
-316 AFASLK
+316 AFEGLK

-336 SNEAFNNN
+336 SNEAFYND
-344 KFTKLVIGQNSSL
+344 KFTKLVIG
-357 TTIGDYAFSGTSLS
+357 
-371 GSLYLP
+371 P
-377 NSLKTIGVRAFAS
+377 
-390 LKLTGTL
+390 
-397 TIPDSVTT
+397 
-405 ISSEAFYNN
+405 
-414 KFTKLVI
+414 
-421 GQNSSL
+421 NSSL

-486 GTINIPVTVEKIDTQ
+486 GTINIPVTVEKIDAQ
-501 AFNSNQIEA
+501 AFKSNQIEA

-523 SYAFAQNKIS
+523 SYAFSNNKIS

-557 LSFEEGSVATV
+557 LSFE
-568 IERNAFSAQSNS
+568 
-580 IKGKLEIP
+580 
-588 ASVTSIDFWA
+588 
-598 FTRALNVESLTFGE
+598 
-612 NSKLTTL
+612 
-619 GEAVFTNNIIK
+619 
-630 KVVIPS
+630 
-636 SLVSI
+636 
-641 NWGGQ
+641 
-646 RGSFTQ
+646 
-652 AGIEELIFEENSHLE
+652 
-667 KIDALAFQLNKIS
+667 
-680 KVVIP
+680 
-685 KSVKTIGV
+685 
-693 QAFHSNQIASLT
+693 
-705 FEAGSVLTTVGEQA
+705 AGSVLTTIGDQA
-719 FSINALT
+719 FSLNALT
-726 TEGLGKLPST
+726 TEGLGKLPNT
-736 LTSLAT
+736 LTSLVT
-742 NAFLRNPGLTQI
+742 NAFSGNARLTQI

-769 TADVYYGN
+769 TVNG
-777 DKLAKIVYER
+777 KTVTYER

>member
-191 SGVITKYDYSCGNEV
+191 RGVITKYDYSCGNEV

-256 KHATLPRTLVEIPQM
+256 KHATLPRTLVEIPQK

-292 YAFKGTSLSGS
+292 YAFKKTSLSGS
-303 LYLPNSLKTIGVR
+303 LYLPNSLKTIGIG
-316 AFASLK
+316 AFDSLK

-336 SNEAFNNN
+336 SNEAF
-344 KFTKLVIGQNSSL
+344 
-357 TTIGDYAFSGTSLS
+357 
-371 GSLYLP
+371 
-377 NSLKTIGVRAFAS
+377 
-390 LKLTGTL
+390 
-397 TIPDSVTT
+397 
-405 ISSEAFYNN
+405 YNN

-421 GQNSSL
+421 SQNSSL

-449 LTTVGYNAFRANS
+449 VTTIGNNTFCNNS
-462 ISKLALNYGLK
+462 IPELALNYGLK
-473 SIGYEAFESNKIT
+473 SIGNYAFGTNKIT
-486 GTINIPVTVEKIDTQ
+486 GTINIPVTVEKIDAQ
-501 AFNSNQIEA
+501 AFKSNQIEA
-510 VIFNKN
+510 VIFNKD

-523 SYAFAQNKIS
+523 SYAFSQNKIS

-568 IERNAFSAQSNS
+568 IERNAFSGQAKS
-580 IKGKLEIP
+580 IKGTLEIP

-598 FTRALNVESLTFGE
+598 FTGALDVNLLTFGE
-612 NSKLTTL
+612 NSKLITL

-636 SLVSI
+636 SLVTVGS
-641 NWGGQ
+641 GGQ
-646 RGSFTQ
+646 GGAFTN

-667 KIDALAFQLNKIS
+667 TIATRAFQINKIS
-680 KVVIP
+680 SVVIP
-685 KSVKTIGV
+685 KSVKTIGN
-693 QAFHSNQIASLT
+693 QAFGNNRIKNLS

-719 FSINALT
+719 FSMNALT

-736 LTSLAT
+736 LTSLGT
-742 NAFLRNPGLTQI
+742 NAFSGNSGLTQI

-769 TADVYYGN
+769 TVDVYYG
-777 DKLAKIVYER
+777 KLAKIVYER

>member
-184 TCFSYNA
+184 TCFSYNT

-220 ANNAFVASDNTK
+220 SNNAFIASDNTK

-256 KHATLPRTLVEIPQM
+256 KHATLPRTLVEIPQK

-303 LYLPNSLKTIGVR
+303 LYLPNSLKTIGIG
-316 AFASLK
+316 AFDSLK

-336 SNEAFNNN
+336 SNEAF
-344 KFTKLVIGQNSSL
+344 
-357 TTIGDYAFSGTSLS
+357 
-371 GSLYLP
+371 
-377 NSLKTIGVRAFAS
+377 
-390 LKLTGTL
+390 
-397 TIPDSVTT
+397 
-405 ISSEAFYNN
+405 YNN

-421 GQNSSL
+421 GPNSSL

-449 LTTVGYNAFRANS
+449 VTTIGNNTFCNNS
-462 ISKLALNYGLK
+462 IPELALNYGLK
-473 SIGYEAFESNKIT
+473 SIGNYAFGTNKIT
-486 GTINIPVTVEKIDTQ
+486 GTINIPVTVEKIDAQ
-501 AFNSNQIEA
+501 AFKSNQIEA
-510 VIFNKN
+510 VIFNKD

-523 SYAFAQNKIS
+523 SYAFSQNKIS

-568 IERNAFSAQSNS
+568 IERNAFSGQAKS
-580 IKGKLEIP
+580 IKGTLEIP

-598 FTRALNVESLTFGE
+598 FTGALDVNLLTFGE
-612 NSKLTTL
+612 NSKLITL

-636 SLVSI
+636 SLVTVGS
-641 NWGGQ
+641 GGQ
-646 RGSFTQ
+646 GGAFTN

-667 KIDALAFQLNKIS
+667 TIETRAFQINKIS
-680 KVVIP
+680 SVVIP
-685 KSVKTIGV
+685 KSVKTISFN
-693 QAFHSNQIASLT
+693 AFGNNAIKNLS
-705 FEAGSVLTTVGEQA
+705 FEAGSVLTTIGEQA
-719 FSINALT
+719 FSLNALT

-736 LTSLAT
+736 LTSLGINT
-742 NAFLRNPGLTQI
+742 FSGNAGLTQI

-769 TADVYYGN
+769 TVDVYYG
-777 DKLAKIVYER
+777 KLAKIVYER

>member
-17 VLVFIAVGYALLTQA
+17 VLVFMAVGYALLTQA

-220 ANNAFVASDNTK
+220 ANDAFVASDNTK

-256 KHATLPRTLVEIPQM
+256 KHTTLPKTLVEIPQK

-303 LYLPNSLKTIGVR
+303 LYLPKSLKTIGIS
-316 AFASLK
+316 AFDSLK

-336 SNEAFNNN
+336 SN
-344 KFTKLVIGQNSSL
+344 
-357 TTIGDYAFSGTSLS
+357 
-371 GSLYLP
+371 
-377 NSLKTIGVRAFAS
+377 
-390 LKLTGTL
+390 
-397 TIPDSVTT
+397 
-405 ISSEAFYNN
+405 EAFYNN

-449 LTTVGYNAFRANS
+449 VTTIGNNTFCNNS
-462 ISKLALNYGLK
+462 IPELALNYGLK
-473 SIGYEAFESNKIT
+473 SIGSHAFDTNKIT

-501 AFNSNQIEA
+501 AFKSNQIEA

-533 NAIMMPKGLTK
+533 NVIMIPKNLKALQEFTFFSNK
-544 ISSYVFSNNTISS
+544 ISGVT
-557 LSFEEGSVATV
+557 FEEGSQLKS
-568 IERNAFSAQSNS
+568 IGKRAFQANRDSNGS
-580 IKGKLEIP
+580 TMTGSLNIP
-588 ASVTSIDFWA
+588 PS
-598 FTRALNVESLTFGE
+598 VESVGFMAFKEALKNIDELNFGE
-612 NSKLTTL
+612 NSQLKTIYS
-619 GEAVFTNNIIK
+619 AAFASSHIK
-630 KVVIPS
+630 KVTIPKS
-636 SLVSI
+636 VTTI
-641 NWGGQ
+641 EK
-646 RGSFTQ
+646 TQ
-652 AGIEELIFEENSHLE
+652 SQGAAFESAGIEELIFEEGSQLETIDNAVFSQNS
-667 KIDALAFQLNKIS
+667 IS

-685 KSVKTIGV
+685 KSVKTINSN
-693 QAFHSNQIASLT
+693 AFYRNRISSLT
-705 FEAGSVLTTVGEQA
+705 FEEGSQLTTIGNEA
-719 FSINALT
+719 FNNNSLT
-726 TEGLGKLPST
+726 NDGLGKLPST
-736 LTSLAT
+736 LTTLAT
-742 NAFLRNPGLTQI
+742 NAFISNPSLTKI
-754 TLTSPTDIEGWPDGG
+754 TLTSPTDIDGWADGSTVDG
-769 TADVYYGN
+769 KTVT
-777 DKLAKIVYER
+777 YER